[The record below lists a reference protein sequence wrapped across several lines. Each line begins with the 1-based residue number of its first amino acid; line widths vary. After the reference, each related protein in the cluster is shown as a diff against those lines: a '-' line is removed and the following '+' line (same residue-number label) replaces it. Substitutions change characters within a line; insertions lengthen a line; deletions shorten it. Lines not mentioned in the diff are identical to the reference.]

1 MQEPINQQKPKASPA
16 TVPASN
22 TPRRLEIRFPE
33 ELPVSGQRQ
42 IIKDAL
48 SSHQVVIVCGETGS
62 GKTTQLPKICLDLGR
77 GTINGGRLIGHTQPR
92 RIAATAT
99 AKRIAQELGTPIG
112 QDVGYQ
118 VRFADKTSQGAS
130 IKLMTDGILLAE
142 TQRDPQLRAY
152 DTLIIDEAHERSLNI
167 DFLLGYLRQL
177 LPKRPD
183 LKLIIT
189 SATIDAKR
197 FSDHFTLNGKSA
209 PVIEV
214 SGRLFPV
221 EQRYEPLEPDAK
233 PDGKKESKEAKEI
246 PDAVAEAI
254 ANVWREGAAGA
265 GDVLVFLP
273 GEREIRD
280 CAEVLRKDHALQQR
294 FHPEILSLFARQSV
308 PEQERVFNPGNGRRI
323 ILTTNVAETSLTVP
337 NIRYVVD
344 SGLARVKR
352 YSYRNKV
359 EQLQIEPI
367 SQAAANQR
375 AGRCG
380 RVSDGICIRL
390 YSEQDYLSRPKF
402 TDPEILRSSLAAV
415 LLRMSSLRL
424 PRIQEFPFIDK
435 PLGRAIAD
443 GVQLLDELGAI
454 VYDEAA
460 AGHDKDMSS
469 SFKLTPTGKQLA
481 DLPLDPR
488 IGRMLLAAKE
498 QNALREV
505 TIIASALATQDP
517 RDRPMDQAAAAD
529 QAHLQFADERSEFL
543 SFVKLWDWYQAAL
556 QHKHSNRQLE
566 NLCRSKFLS
575 PRRLREWRDVHGQL
589 HTMLGEKGWKENP
602 SAATYEQVHLSLL
615 TGLLGYVA
623 KKEEDEKSQERGSK
637 TGGYIGARGIR
648 PFIWPGSTIGKKA
661 GAWIL
666 AGELQETNRM
676 YARTIAKIEPQ
687 WVEKVA
693 AHRLIKSL
701 SDPFW
706 DSRQGEVMAFERGTL
721 YGLPIYH
728 GRRVRYESHNPE
740 EARELFIKQA
750 LVQEEMF
757 GRMDTPALMRET
769 EADARKKY
777 PGSFEFFWHNR
788 KLIKEIEALEHRSR
802 RPDVL
807 VDDDLLFA
815 FYDSRIPKEV
825 LSREGMK
832 AWLKKSS
839 RGEGGDEEAADHLLR
854 LAKADLMR
862 HEAAGI
868 TVDRYPKKMM
878 VGGSELT
885 LAYHFEPG
893 NPKDGVTLVVPLTLL
908 NQVDGRR
915 CEWLVPGMCEEKIQ
929 LLLKSLPQKL
939 RRHCVPL
946 PEYAKSFLERMLAE
960 KQFGVGDFLDS
971 LITDIRK
978 ERGLEI
984 KRTDFRPESLPLHS
998 TMNFRLVDEHGRQ
1011 LELERNL
1018 SRLRAEHGETARSA
1032 FQAIAQ
1038 QAVQEELAADSPAN
1052 NSHTAPKTSQS
1063 GNASPVKNVE
1073 QGGYRSWD
1081 FGELPETLE
1090 IQKGNRTLFG
1100 YPALVDRTETCDLE
1114 VFDDLLEARKHHWL
1128 GLRRLFALSNKDT
1141 IKALQ
1146 KQLPGIRE
1154 LGLLFIN
1161 VGSVDSLIE
1170 QILNLA
1176 LERAFMNDPLPV
1188 NADEFSER
1196 LQAGK
1201 PRLALIA
1208 QEIAKHALAALQAH
1222 ADLLKKLAQAKAAS
1236 ATAYADIQNQIQG
1249 LISTR
1254 FVSDA
1259 PYGQLVHFPRYLKA
1273 IAMRIDKLRA
1283 NPSRDAQCQKDWESV
1298 ARPWQ
1303 KLVQASRG
1311 SSAYAMSEDQALAD
1325 FRWQLEELRVALYA
1339 QELKTP
1345 TPMSLKRLE
1354 KVLASLR

>member
-1 MQEPINQQKPKASPA
+1 M
-16 TVPASN
+16 PASN
-22 TPRRLEIRFPE
+22 TSRKLEIRFPE

-48 SSHQVVIVCGETGS
+48 QSHQVVIVCGETGS
-62 GKTTQLPKICLDLGR
+62 GKTTQLPKICLDMGR
-77 GTINGGRLIGHTQPR
+77 GTMNGGKLIGHTQPR

-99 AKRIAQELGTPIG
+99 AKRIAQELGTPMG

-118 VRFADKTSQGAS
+118 VRFSDKTGPNAS

-167 DFLLGYLRQL
+167 DFLLGYLRRL

-189 SATIDAKR
+189 SATIDAQR
-197 FSDHFTLNGKSA
+197 FAEHFAINGKIA

-221 EQRYEPLEPDAK
+221 EQRYVPLEPDVK

-254 ANVWREGAAGA
+254 ANVWREGATGA

-280 CAEVLRKDHALQQR
+280 CAEVLRKDHVLAQR
-294 FHPEILSLFARQSV
+294 FHPEVLSLFARQSIA
-308 PEQERVFNPGNGRRI
+308 EQERVFSPGNGRRI

-337 NIRYVVD
+337 NIRYVID

-359 EQLQIEPI
+359 EQLQVEPI

-390 YSEQDYLSRPKF
+390 YSELDYLARPKF

-415 LLRMSSLRL
+415 LLRMSALHL
-424 PRIQEFPFIDK
+424 PKIAEFPFIDK

-454 VYDEAA
+454 EYDEAQDA
-460 AGHDKDMSS
+460 DGKDLNNN
-469 SFKLTPTGKQLA
+469 FRLTAIGKQLA

-488 IGRMLLAAKE
+488 IGRILLAAKD

-517 RDRPMDQAAAAD
+517 RERPLEQAAAAD

-543 SFVKLWDWYQAAL
+543 SFVKLWDWYQDAL

-566 NLCRSKFLS
+566 TLCRSKFLS
-575 PRRLREWRDVHGQL
+575 PRRLREWRDVYGQL
-589 HTMLGEKGWKENP
+589 HTMLGEKGWKENGL
-602 SAATYEQVHLSLL
+602 AATYEQIHLSLL

-687 WVEKVA
+687 WVERVA

-706 DSRQGEVMAFERGTL
+706 DNRQGEVMAFERGTL

-728 GRRVRYESHNPE
+728 GRRVRYEPHDPVM
-740 EARELFIKQA
+740 ARELFIRQA

-757 GRMDTPALMRET
+757 GRMDSPGLERET
-769 EADARKKY
+769 ETDAKKKY
-777 PGSFEFFWHNR
+777 PDCFGFFWHNR
-788 KLIKEIEALEHRSR
+788 RLIKDIEALEHRSR

-807 VDDDLLFA
+807 VDDELLFA
-815 FYDSRIPKEV
+815 FYDSRIPSSV
-825 LSREGMK
+825 SSREGMK
-832 AWLKKSS
+832 VWLKKPDPS
-839 RGEGGDEEAADHLLR
+839 GEKPDTQLR

-878 VGGSELT
+878 VGGTELGMT
-885 LAYHFEPG
+885 YHFEPG
-893 NPKDGVTLVVPLTLL
+893 SPKDGVTLVVPLTLL

-915 CEWLVPGMCEEKIQ
+915 CEWLVPGMCEEKTL

-946 PEYAKSFLERMLAE
+946 PEYAKSFLERMLEE
-960 KQFGVGDFLDS
+960 KRFGVGDYLDS
-971 LITDIRK
+971 LIADIRK
-978 ERGLEI
+978 EKGLEI
-984 KRTDFRPESLPLHS
+984 KRTDFRPEALPAHS
-998 TMNFRLVDEHGRQ
+998 SMNYRLIDEHGRQ
-1011 LELERNL
+1011 LDVERNL
-1018 SRLRAEHGETARSA
+1018 SRLRAEYGETARSA

-1038 QAVQEELAADSPAN
+1038 EAAQVEFGVEAKPATALGKI
-1052 NSHTAPKTSQS
+1052 SHGDVARK
-1063 GNASPVKNVE
+1063 VE
-1073 QGGYRSWD
+1073 QGGYKSWE

-1100 YPALVDRTETCDLE
+1100 YPALVDRIDTCDLE
-1114 VFDDLLEARKHHWL
+1114 VFDDLVEARKQHWQ
-1128 GLRRLFALSNKDT
+1128 GLRRLFSISNKET
-1141 IKALQ
+1141 LKALQ

-1161 VGSVDSLIE
+1161 VGSVDNLIE

-1176 LERAFMNDPLPV
+1176 VERAFLMDPLPTS
-1188 NADEFSER
+1188 ASLFESR
-1196 LQAGK
+1196 LQEGK

-1208 QEIAKHALAALQAH
+1208 QEISRHALNALQAY
-1222 ADLLKKLAQAKAAS
+1222 ADLQKKLPQAKAAS
-1236 ATAYADIQNQIQG
+1236 TAAHADIQTQIQG
-1249 LISTR
+1249 LVFPK
-1254 FVSDA
+1254 FVSDI
-1259 PYGQLVHFPRYLKA
+1259 PYMQLVHLPRYLKGV
-1273 IAMRIDKLRA
+1273 AMRIDKLRA

-1298 ARPWQ
+1298 QRPWQ
-1303 KLVQASRG
+1303 KLLQGSKGSAS
-1311 SSAYAMSEDQALAD
+1311 YAMVEDQALQD

-1354 KVLASLR
+1354 KVLTSLR

>member
-1 MQEPINQQKPKASPA
+1 MQEPINQQKPPESAKP
-16 TVPASN
+16 VPASN
-22 TPRRLEIRFPE
+22 TSRKLEIRFPE

-48 SSHQVVIVCGETGS
+48 QSHQVVIVCGETGS
-62 GKTTQLPKICLDLGR
+62 GKTTQLPKICLDMGR
-77 GTINGGRLIGHTQPR
+77 GSMNGGKLIGHTQPR

-99 AKRIAQELGTPIG
+99 AKRIAQELGTPMG

-118 VRFADKTSQGAS
+118 VRFSDKTGPNAS

-167 DFLLGYLRQL
+167 DFLLGYLRRL
-177 LPKRPD
+177 LPRRPD

-189 SATIDAKR
+189 SATIDAQR
-197 FSDHFTLNGKSA
+197 FAEHFTINGKIA

-221 EQRYEPLEPDAK
+221 EQRYVPLEPDVK

-254 ANVWREGAAGA
+254 ANVWREGATGA

-280 CAEVLRKDHALQQR
+280 CAEVLRKDHVLAQR
-294 FHPEILSLFARQSV
+294 FHPEVLSLFARQSIA
-308 PEQERVFNPGNGRRI
+308 EQERVFSPGNGRRI

-337 NIRYVVD
+337 NIRYVID

-359 EQLQIEPI
+359 EQLQVEPI

-390 YSEQDYLSRPKF
+390 YSELDYLARPKF

-415 LLRMSSLRL
+415 LLRMSALHL
-424 PRIQEFPFIDK
+424 PKIAEFPFIDK

-454 VYDEAA
+454 EYDEAQDA
-460 AGHDKDMSS
+460 EGKDLNNN
-469 SFKLTPTGKQLA
+469 FRLTAIGKQLA

-488 IGRMLLAAKE
+488 IGRILLAAKD

-517 RDRPMDQAAAAD
+517 RERPLEQAAAAD

-543 SFVKLWDWYQAAL
+543 SFVKLWDWYQDAL

-566 NLCRSKFLS
+566 TLCRSKFLS
-575 PRRLREWRDVHGQL
+575 PRRLREWRDVYGQL
-589 HTMLGEKGWKENP
+589 HTMLGEKGWKENGL
-602 SAATYEQVHLSLL
+602 AATYEQIHLSLL

-687 WVEKVA
+687 WVESVA

-706 DSRQGEVMAFERGTL
+706 DNRQGEVMAFERGTL

-728 GRRVRYESHNPE
+728 GRRVRYEPHDPVM
-740 EARELFIKQA
+740 ARELFIRQA
-750 LVQEEMF
+750 LVQDEMF
-757 GRMDTPALMRET
+757 GRMDSPGLERET
-769 EADARKKY
+769 ETDAKKKY
-777 PGSFEFFWHNR
+777 PDCFGFFWHNR
-788 KLIKEIEALEHRSR
+788 RLIKEIEALEHRSR

-807 VDDDLLFA
+807 VDDELLFA
-815 FYDSRIPKEV
+815 FYDSRIPKNV
-825 LSREGMK
+825 SSREGMK
-832 AWLKKSS
+832 VWLKKPDPS
-839 RGEGGDEEAADHLLR
+839 GEKPDTQLR
-854 LAKADLMR
+854 LSKADLMR

-868 TVDRYPKKMM
+868 TVDRYPKKM
-878 VGGSELT
+878 VIGGTELGMT
-885 LAYHFEPG
+885 YHFEPG
-893 NPKDGVTLVVPLTLL
+893 SPKDGVTLVVPLTLL

-915 CEWLVPGMCEEKIQ
+915 CEWLVPGMCEEKTL

-946 PEYAKSFLERMLAE
+946 PEYAKSFLERMLEE
-960 KQFGVGDFLDS
+960 KHFGVGDYLDS
-971 LITDIRK
+971 LIADIRK
-978 ERGLEI
+978 EKGLEI
-984 KRTDFRPESLPLHS
+984 KRTDFRPEALPAHS
-998 TMNFRLVDEHGRQ
+998 FMNYRLIDEHGRQ
-1011 LELERNL
+1011 LDLERNL
-1018 SRLRAEHGETARSA
+1018 SRLRAEYGETARSA

-1038 QAVQEELAADSPAN
+1038 EAAQVELGVEAKPA
-1052 NSHTAPKTSQS
+1052 TAL
-1063 GNASPVKNVE
+1063 GEASPGGAAREVE
-1073 QGGYRSWD
+1073 QGGYKSWE

-1100 YPALVDRTETCDLE
+1100 YPALVDRIDTCDLE
-1114 VFDDLLEARKHHWL
+1114 VFDDLVEARKQHWQ
-1128 GLRRLFALSNKDT
+1128 GLRRLFSISNKET
-1141 IKALQ
+1141 LKALQ

-1161 VGSVDSLIE
+1161 VGSVDNLIE

-1176 LERAFMNDPLPV
+1176 VERAFLMDPLPTS
-1188 NADEFSER
+1188 ASLFELR
-1196 LQAGK
+1196 LQEGK

-1208 QEIAKHALAALQAH
+1208 QEISRHALNALQAY
-1222 ADLLKKLAQAKAAS
+1222 ADLQKKLPQARAAS
-1236 ATAYADIQNQIQG
+1236 AAAHVDIQTQIQG
-1249 LISTR
+1249 LVFPK
-1254 FVSDA
+1254 FVSDI
-1259 PYGQLVHFPRYLKA
+1259 PYIQLVHLPRYLKGV
-1273 IAMRIDKLRA
+1273 AMRIDKLRA

-1298 ARPWQ
+1298 QRPWQ
-1303 KLVQASRG
+1303 KLLQGSKGSAS
-1311 SSAYAMSEDQALAD
+1311 YAMVEDQALQD

-1354 KVLASLR
+1354 KVLTSLR

>member
-1 MQEPINQQKPKASPA
+1 MQEPINQQKPKAISKP
-16 TVPASN
+16 VPASN
-22 TPRRLEIRFPE
+22 TPRKLEIRFPE
-33 ELPVSGQRQ
+33 ELPVSSQRQ
-42 IIKDAL
+42 IISEAL
-48 SSHQVVIVCGETGS
+48 QSHQVVIVCGETGS
-62 GKTTQLPKICLDLGR
+62 GKTTQLPKICLELGR
-77 GTINGGRLIGHTQPR
+77 GTINGGKLIGHTQPR

-99 AKRIAQELGTPIG
+99 AKRIAQELGSPIG

-118 VRFADKTSQGAS
+118 VRFADKTSPGAS

-197 FSDHFTLNGKSA
+197 FSEHFSINGKVA

-221 EQRYEPLEPDAK
+221 EQRYAPLEPDAK
-233 PDGKKESKEAKEI
+233 PDGKKESKLAKEI
-246 PDAVAEAI
+246 PDAVAEEI
-254 ANVWREGAAGA
+254 ANVWREGASGS

-280 CAEVLRKDHALQQR
+280 CAEVLRKDHVLQQR
-294 FHPEILSLFARQSV
+294 FHPEILTLFARQSV
-308 PEQERVFNPGNGRRI
+308 AEQERVFSAGNGRRI

-337 NIRYVVD
+337 NIRYVID

-380 RVSDGICIRL
+380 RISDGICIRL
-390 YSEQDYLSRPKF
+390 YSEQDYQGRAKF

-424 PRIQEFPFIDK
+424 PRIQNFPFIDK

-454 VYDEAA
+454 ELDDQSNAEAN
-460 AGHDKDMSS
+460 DINQ
-469 SFKLTPTGKQLA
+469 SFKLTTIGKQLA

-498 QNALREV
+498 QNALKEV
-505 TIIASALATQDP
+505 AIIASALATQDP
-517 RDRPMDQAAAAD
+517 RERPMDQAGAAD

-543 SFVKLWDWYQAAL
+543 SFVKLWNWYQDAL

-589 HTMLGEKGWKENP
+589 HTMLGEKGWKENALP
-602 SAATYEQVHLSLL
+602 ATYEQVHLSLL

-637 TGGYIGARGIR
+637 TGGYVGARGIR

-666 AGELQETNRM
+666 AGELQETSRM

-687 WVEKVA
+687 WVERVA

-706 DSRQGEVMAFERGTL
+706 DNRQGEVMAFERGTL

-728 GRRVRYESHNPE
+728 GRRVRYEPHNLE
-740 EARELFIKQA
+740 EARELFIRQA

-757 GRMDTPALMRET
+757 GRMDTPALQREA
-769 EADARKKY
+769 EADAKKKY
-777 PGSFEFFWHNR
+777 PNLFGFFWHNR
-788 KLIKEIEALEHRSR
+788 RLIKEIEALEHRSR

-815 FYDSRIPKEV
+815 FYESRIPKSV
-825 LSREGMK
+825 CSREK
-832 AWLKKSS
+832 LLAWLKKDI
-839 RGEGGDEEAADHLLR
+839 ELDPQLR

-868 TVDRYPKKMM
+868 TVDRYPKKML
-878 VGGSELT
+878 VGGAELSLT
-885 LAYHFEPG
+885 YHFEPG
-893 NPKDGVTLVVPLTLL
+893 SPKDGVTLVVPLTQL

-915 CEWLVPGMCEEKIQ
+915 CEWLVPGMCEEKAL
-929 LLLKSLPQKL
+929 LLLKTLPQKL

-946 PEYAKSFLERMLAE
+946 PEYAKSFLERQLDQ
-960 KQFGVGDFLDS
+960 KQFGAGDFLDS
-971 LITDIRK
+971 LMADVRQ

-984 KRTDFRPESLPLHS
+984 KRTDFRPEALPLHCS
-998 TMNFRLVDEHGRQ
+998 MNFRLIDEHGRQ
-1011 LELERNL
+1011 LEVERNL
-1018 SRLRAEHGETARSA
+1018 ARLRSEYGESARSA

-1038 QAVQEELAADSPAN
+1038 ETAQTELGIETIQAKAQVSTTNLLKD
-1052 NSHTAPKTSQS
+1052 
-1063 GNASPVKNVE
+1063 ASRKVE
-1073 QGGYRSWD
+1073 QGGYRSWE

-1090 IQKGNRTLFG
+1090 IQKGNQTLFG
-1100 YPALVDRTETCDLE
+1100 YPALVDRNDYVDLE
-1114 VFDDLLEARKHHWL
+1114 VFDDLQEARKHHWQ
-1128 GLRRLFALSNKDT
+1128 GLRRLFILSNKDT
-1141 IKALQ
+1141 YKALQ
-1146 KQLPGIRE
+1146 KQLPGLRE

-1161 VGSVDSLIE
+1161 VGSVEGLVE

-1176 LERAFMNDPLPV
+1176 IERAFMSEDLPV
-1188 NADEFSER
+1188 SAEQFNQR
-1196 LQAGK
+1196 LLAGK
-1201 PRLALIA
+1201 PRLSLIA
-1208 QEIAKHALAALQAH
+1208 QEISKHALSALQAN
-1222 ADLLKKLAQAKAAS
+1222 AELQKKLAQAKAAS
-1236 ATAYADIQNQIQG
+1236 PSAYTDIQAQLQA
-1249 LISTR
+1249 LI
-1254 FVSDA
+1254 FPKLVSEI
-1259 PYGQLVHFPRYLKA
+1259 PYAQLVHLPRYLKA
-1273 IAMRIDKLRA
+1273 IALRIDKLRS

-1303 KLVQASRG
+1303 KLLQGNRG
-1311 SSAYAMSEDQALAD
+1311 SASYALSEDQGLRD

>member
-1 MQEPINQQKPKASPA
+1 MSQA
-16 TVPASN
+16 VPSSN
-22 TPRRLEIRFPE
+22 TGRRPNIDFPE
-33 ELPVSGQRQ
+33 QLPVSGQRQ
-42 IIKDAL
+42 TIKEAL
-48 SSHQVVIVCGETGS
+48 QSHQVVIVCGETGS

-77 GTINGGRLIGHTQPR
+77 GVMNGGRLIGHTQPR

-118 VRFADKTSQGAS
+118 VRFADKTSPSAS

-142 TQRDPQLRAY
+142 TQRDPQLKAY
-152 DTLIIDEAHERSLNI
+152 DTIIIDEAHERSLNI

-189 SATIDAKR
+189 SATIDAAR
-197 FSDHFTLNGKSA
+197 FAEHFTINGKVA

-221 EQRYEPLEPDAK
+221 EQRYAPLEGDAK
-233 PDGKKESKEAKEI
+233 PGAKPNSKNESKAARELPE
-246 PDAVAEAI
+246 AVAEEI
-254 ANVWREGAAGA
+254 AKVWQEGAAGA

-280 CAEVLRKDHALQQR
+280 CAEALRKDHVLQQR
-294 FHPEILSLFARQSV
+294 FHPEVLSLFARQSV
-308 PEQERVFNPGNGRRI
+308 GEQERVFAPGNGRRI

-337 NIRYVVD
+337 NIRYVID

-380 RVSDGICIRL
+380 RVADGICVRL
-390 YSEQDYLSRPKF
+390 YSEQDFQSRPKF

-415 LLRMSSLRL
+415 LLRMSALRL
-424 PRIQEFPFIDK
+424 SKIQHFPFIDK

-454 VYDEAA
+454 EFEENPSTV
-460 AGHDKDMSS
+460 DKDPQHH
-469 SFKLTPTGKQLA
+469 FKLTQIGKQLA

-498 QNALREV
+498 QNALKEV

-517 RDRPMDQAAAAD
+517 RERPMDQGAAAD

-543 SFVKLWDWYQAAL
+543 SFVKLWNWYQDAL

-589 HTMLGEKGWKENP
+589 HTMLGEKGWKENATP
-602 SAATYEQVHLSLL
+602 ATYEQIHLALL

-623 KKEEDEKSQERGSK
+623 KKEEDDKSQDRNSK
-637 TGGYIGARGIR
+637 IGGYLGARGIR

-706 DSRQGEVMAFERGTL
+706 DARQGEVMAFERGTL

-728 GRRVRYESHNPE
+728 GRRVRYEPHNPA
-740 EARELFIKQA
+740 EARELFIRQA
-750 LVQEEMF
+750 LVQEELF
-757 GRMDTPALMRET
+757 GRMDTPALQRET
-769 EADARKKY
+769 EADAKRKY
-777 PGSFEFFWHNR
+777 PGLAKFFWNNR
-788 KLIKEIEALEHRSR
+788 RLIKEIEALEHRSR

-807 VDDDLLFA
+807 VDDELLFA
-815 FYDSRIPKEV
+815 FYHSRIPDNVCNREDL
-825 LSREGMK
+825 LSL
-832 AWLKKSS
+832 LKKNPDLDSQLGLQKS
-839 RGEGGDEEAADHLLR
+839 
-854 LAKADLMR
+854 DLMR

-868 TVDRYPKKMM
+868 TVDRYPKTIK
-878 VGGSELT
+878 VGGAELNLT
-885 LAYHFEPG
+885 YHFEPG
-893 NPKDGVTLVVPLTLL
+893 SPKDGVTLVVPLAQL

-915 CEWLVPGMCEEKIQ
+915 CEWLVPGMCEEKIL
-929 LLLKSLPQKL
+929 LLLKTLPQKL

-946 PEYAKSFLERMLAE
+946 PDYAKSYLERKINAN
-960 KQFGVGDFLDS
+960 QFGVGDFLDS
-971 LITDIRK
+971 LIEDIRK

-984 KRTDFRPESLPLHS
+984 KRTDFRFEALPPHS
-998 TMNFRLVDEHGRQ
+998 SMNFRLIDEHGRQ

-1018 SRLRAEHGETARSA
+1018 SRLRAEYGQTARDA
-1032 FQAIAQ
+1032 FQAVAQ
-1038 QAVQEELAADSPAN
+1038 EVAQTELGVEVGRTAKGNQTEVADAAR
-1052 NSHTAPKTSQS
+1052 K
-1063 GNASPVKNVE
+1063 VE
-1073 QGGYRSWD
+1073 QGGYRTWE

-1090 IQKGNRTLFG
+1090 IQKGNKTLFG
-1100 YPALVDRTETCDLE
+1100 YPALIDRGDYCDLE
-1114 VFDDLLEARKHHWL
+1114 VFDDLLEARQQHL
-1128 GLRRLFALSNKDT
+1128 MGLRRLFALSNKDT
-1141 IKALQ
+1141 LKALQ

-1161 VGSVDSLIE
+1161 IGSVEGLIE
-1170 QILNLA
+1170 QILNMA
-1176 LERAFMNDPLPV
+1176 IERAFMAEPLPN
-1188 NADEFSER
+1188 NAAQFAER
-1196 LQAGK
+1196 LQTGK

-1208 QEIAKHALAALQAH
+1208 QEVARHALTALQMY
-1222 ADLLKKLAQAKAAS
+1222 ADLQKKMAQAKAAS
-1236 ATAYADIQNQIQG
+1236 PSAYADIQTQVQG
-1249 LISTR
+1249 LIFPK
-1254 FVSDA
+1254 FVA
-1259 PYGQLVHFPRYLKA
+1259 QIPYEQLVHIPRYLKA
-1273 IAMRIDKLRA
+1273 IALRIDKMRS
-1283 NPSRDAQCQKDWESV
+1283 NPARDMQCQKDWESV

-1303 KLVQASRG
+1303 KLFQGSR
-1311 SSAYAMSEDQALAD
+1311 SAEYAANQDQALVD

-1354 KVLASLR
+1354 KVLATLR

>member
-1 MQEPINQQKPKASPA
+1 MPKPVS
-16 TVPASN
+16 ASN
-22 TPRRLEIRFPE
+22 TSRRLEIRFPE

-48 SSHQVVIVCGETGS
+48 QNHQVVSVCGETGS

-77 GTINGGRLIGHTQPR
+77 GTINGGKLIGHTQPR

-99 AKRIAQELGTPIG
+99 AKRIAQELGSPIG

-118 VRFADKTSQGAS
+118 VRFADKTSNTAS

-142 TQRDPQLRAY
+142 TQRDPQLKAY

-177 LPKRPD
+177 LPKRSD

-189 SATIDAKR
+189 SATIDAQR
-197 FSDHFTLNGKSA
+197 FSEHFAINGKAA

-221 EQRYEPLEPDAK
+221 EQRYCPLEPDPK
-233 PDGKKESKEAKEI
+233 PDGKKESKAAKEI
-246 PDAVAEAI
+246 PETVAEEI
-254 ANVWREGAAGA
+254 ANVWREGASGA

-280 CAEVLRKDHALQQR
+280 CAEALRKDHVLQQR

-308 PEQERVFNPGNGRRI
+308 AEQERVFSPGNGRRI

-337 NIRYVVD
+337 NIRYVID

-390 YSEQDYLSRPKF
+390 YSELDYQSRPKF

-424 PRIQEFPFIDK
+424 PKIQHFPFIDK

-454 VYDEAA
+454 EFDESDSA
-460 AGHDKDMSS
+460 DSKDINN
-469 SFKLTPTGKQLA
+469 SFKLTPIGKQLA

-517 RDRPMDQAAAAD
+517 RERPMDQGAAAD
-529 QAHLQFADERSEFL
+529 QAHLLFADERSEFL
-543 SFVKLWDWYQAAL
+543 SFVKLWDWYQDAL
-556 QHKHSNRQLE
+556 RHKQSNRQLE

-589 HTMLGEKGWKENP
+589 HTMLAEKGWKENGL
-602 SAATYEQVHLSLL
+602 AATYEQVHLSLL

-623 KKEEDEKSQERGSK
+623 KKEEDEKSQDRNNK
-637 TGGYIGARGIR
+637 TGGYVGARGIR

-666 AGELQETNRM
+666 AGELQETSRM

-706 DSRQGEVMAFERGTL
+706 DHRQGEVMAFERGTL

-728 GRRVRYESHNPE
+728 GRRVRYEPHNPE
-740 EARELFIKQA
+740 EARELFIGQA

-757 GRMDTPALMRET
+757 GRIDTPTLYRET
-769 EADARKKY
+769 EADAKKQY
-777 PGSFEFFWHNR
+777 PGLFGFFWHNCR
-788 KLIKEIEALEHRSR
+788 LIKEIEALEHRSR

-815 FYDSRIPKEV
+815 FYELRIPKEV
-825 LSREGMK
+825 CNREGLK
-832 AWLKKSS
+832 AWFKKEPNLDSQ
-839 RGEGGDEEAADHLLR
+839 LR
-854 LAKADLMR
+854 LEKADLMR

-868 TVDRYPKKMM
+868 TVDRYPKKML
-878 VGGSELT
+878 VGGAELNLT
-885 LAYHFEPG
+885 YHFEPG
-893 NPKDGVTLVVPLTLL
+893 SPKDGVTLVVPLTQL

-915 CEWLVPGMCEEKIQ
+915 CEWLVPGMCEEKVL

-946 PEYAKSFLERMLAE
+946 PDYAKSFLERQLDE
-960 KQFGVGDFLDS
+960 KQFGMGDFLDS
-971 LITDIRK
+971 LISDIRK

-998 TMNFRLVDEHGRQ
+998 SMNFRLIDEHGRQ
-1011 LELERNL
+1011 LEVERNL
-1018 SRLRAEHGETARSA
+1018 ARLRAEYGETARSA

-1038 QAVQEELAADSPAN
+1038 ETAQVEFGLEPSKTASTQ
-1052 NSHTAPKTSQS
+1052 SHEKARS
-1063 GNASPVKNVE
+1063 VE
-1073 QGGYRSWD
+1073 QGGYRSWE

-1090 IQKGNRTLFG
+1090 IQKGNKTLFG
-1100 YPALVDRTETCDLE
+1100 YPALVDRGDYCDLE
-1114 VFDDLLEARKHHWL
+1114 VFDDLLEARKQHQL
-1128 GLRRLFALSNKDT
+1128 GLRRLFSLGNKDT
-1141 IKALQ
+1141 LKALQ

-1161 VGSVDSLIE
+1161 IGSVDGLIE

-1176 LERAFMNDPLPV
+1176 LERAFMSEPLPV
-1188 NADEFSER
+1188 NAEQFTER

-1208 QEIAKHALAALQAH
+1208 QEISRHALNALQAH
-1222 ADLLKKLAQAKAAS
+1222 ADLQKKMASAKAS
-1236 ATAYADIQNQIQG
+1236 SPTAYADMQTQIQA
-1249 LISTR
+1249 LIFPQ
-1254 FVSDA
+1254 FVA
-1259 PYGQLVHFPRYLKA
+1259 QIPYGQLVHLPRYLKA
-1273 IAMRIDKLRA
+1273 IAMRIDKLRS

-1303 KLVQASRG
+1303 KLLQGSKGSAS
-1311 SSAYAMSEDQALAD
+1311 YAMTEDQALQD
-1325 FRWQLEELRVALYA
+1325 YRWQLEELRVALYA

-1354 KVLASLR
+1354 KVLLSLR

>member
-1 MQEPINQQKPKASPA
+1 MPKP
-16 TVPASN
+16 VPASN
-22 TPRRLEIRFPE
+22 TSRRLEIRFPE

-48 SSHQVVIVCGETGS
+48 QSHQVVIVCGETGS

-77 GTINGGRLIGHTQPR
+77 GTINGGKLIGHTQPR

-99 AKRIAQELGTPIG
+99 AKRIAQELGSPIG

-118 VRFADKTSQGAS
+118 VRFADKTSHTAS

-142 TQRDPQLRAY
+142 TQRDPQLKAY

-189 SATIDAKR
+189 SATIDAQR
-197 FSDHFTLNGKSA
+197 FAEHFAINGKVA

-221 EQRYEPLEPDAK
+221 EQRYSPLEPDAK
-233 PDGKKESKEAKEI
+233 PDGKKESKAAKEI
-246 PDAVAEAI
+246 PDAVTEEI
-254 ANVWREGAAGA
+254 ANLWREGAAGA

-280 CAEVLRKDHALQQR
+280 CAEALRKDHVLQQR

-308 PEQERVFNPGNGRRI
+308 AEQERVFNPGNGRRI

-337 NIRYVVD
+337 NIRYVID

-380 RVSDGICIRL
+380 RVSDGTCIRL
-390 YSEQDYLSRPKF
+390 YSELDYQGRPKF

-424 PRIQEFPFIDK
+424 PKIQHFPFIDK
-435 PLGRAIAD
+435 PLGRAIVD

-454 VYDEAA
+454 EFDDSD
-460 AGHDKDMSS
+460 AGDGKDINN
-469 SFKLTPTGKQLA
+469 SFKLTAIGKQLA
-481 DLPLDPR
+481 ELPLDPR
-488 IGRMLLAAKE
+488 IGRILLSAKE
-498 QNALREV
+498 QNALKEV

-543 SFVKLWDWYQAAL
+543 SFVKLWNWYQDAL

-566 NLCRSKFLS
+566 NLCKSKFLS

-589 HTMLGEKGWKENP
+589 HTMLGEKGWKEN
-602 SAATYEQVHLSLL
+602 SLAATYEQVHLSLL

-623 KKEEDEKSQERGSK
+623 KKEEDEKSQDRNSK
-637 TGGYIGARGIR
+637 TGGYVGARGIR

-687 WVEKVA
+687 WVEQVA

-706 DSRQGEVMAFERGTL
+706 DNRQGEVLAFERGTL

-728 GRRVRYESHNPE
+728 GRRVRYEPHNPD
-740 EARELFIKQA
+740 EARELFIRQA
-750 LVQEEMF
+750 LVQEELF
-757 GRMDTPALMRET
+757 GRMDTPALQRET
-769 EADARKKY
+769 EADAKKKY
-777 PGSFEFFWHNR
+777 PGLFNFFWHNR
-788 KLIKEIEALEHRSR
+788 RLIKEIEALEHRSR

-815 FYDSRIPKEV
+815 FYESRIPKEIR
-825 LSREGMK
+825 SRDELK
-832 AWLKKSS
+832 SWLKK
-839 RGEGGDEEAADHLLR
+839 EVELDNQLR
-854 LAKADLMR
+854 LEKADLMR

-878 VGGSELT
+878 VGGAELSLT
-885 LAYHFEPG
+885 YHFEPG
-893 NPKDGVTLVVPLTLL
+893 SPKDGVTLVVPLTQL

-915 CEWLVPGMCEEKIQ
+915 SEWLVPGMCEEKVL

-946 PEYAKSFLERMLAE
+946 PDYAKSFLERMLEE

-971 LITDIRK
+971 LIGDIRK

-998 TMNFRLVDEHGRQ
+998 SMNFRLIDEHGRQ
-1011 LELERNL
+1011 LEVERNL
-1018 SRLRAEHGETARSA
+1018 ARLRSEYGETARSA

-1038 QAVQEELAADSPAN
+1038 ETAQVELGVELAPRLDGSKPAIDK
-1052 NSHTAPKTSQS
+1052 ARQ
-1063 GNASPVKNVE
+1063 VE
-1073 QGGYRSWD
+1073 QGGYRTWE

-1100 YPALVDRTETCDLE
+1100 YPALVDHGDYCDLE
-1114 VFDDLLEARKHHWL
+1114 VFDDLLEARKQHQF
-1128 GLRRLFALSNKDT
+1128 GLRRLFALNNKDT
-1141 IKALQ
+1141 LKALQ

-1161 VGSVDSLIE
+1161 VGSVEGLIE

-1176 LERAFMNDPLPV
+1176 LERAFMIDPLPI
-1188 NADEFSER
+1188 NPEQFAER

-1201 PRLALIA
+1201 ARLALIA
-1208 QEIAKHALAALQAH
+1208 QEISRHALNALQAH
-1222 ADLLKKLAQAKAAS
+1222 ADLQKKIAQAKAAS
-1236 ATAYADIQNQIQG
+1236 PSAYADIQNQMQA
-1249 LISTR
+1249 LIFPK
-1254 FVSDA
+1254 FVA
-1259 PYGQLVHFPRYLKA
+1259 EIPYGQLVHVPRYLKA
-1273 IAMRIDKLRA
+1273 IAMRIDKLRT

-1303 KLVQASRG
+1303 KLLQGNRG
-1311 SSAYAMSEDQALAD
+1311 SASYAMTEDQALQD

-1345 TPMSLKRLE
+1345 SPMSLKRLE

>member
-1 MQEPINQQKPKASPA
+1 VQEPINQQKPKAIPKP
-16 TVPASN
+16 VPASN
-22 TPRRLEIRFPE
+22 TLRKLEIRFPE
-33 ELPVSGQRQ
+33 ELPVSSQRQ
-42 IIKDAL
+42 VIQKAL
-48 SSHQVVIVCGETGS
+48 QSHQVVIVCGETGS
-62 GKTTQLPKICLDLGR
+62 GKTTQLPKICLELGR
-77 GTINGGRLIGHTQPR
+77 GTINGGKLIGHTQPR

-99 AKRIAQELGTPIG
+99 AKRIAQELGSPLG

-118 VRFADKTSQGAS
+118 VRFADKTSAGAS

-197 FSDHFTLNGKSA
+197 FAEHFAIDGKLA
-209 PVIEV
+209 PVVEV

-221 EQRYEPLEPDAK
+221 EQRYAPLEPDAK
-233 PDGKKESKEAKEI
+233 PDGKKESKVVKEI
-246 PDAVAEAI
+246 PDAVTEEI
-254 ANVWREGAAGA
+254 ANVWREGASGA

-280 CAEVLRKDHALQQR
+280 CAEVLRKDHVLQQR
-294 FHPEILSLFARQSV
+294 FHPEILTLFARQSV
-308 PEQERVFNPGNGRRI
+308 AEQERVFSTGNGRRI

-337 NIRYVVD
+337 NIRYVID

-390 YSEQDYLSRPKF
+390 YSEQDYQSRPKF

-415 LLRMSSLRL
+415 LLRMSALRL
-424 PRIQEFPFIDK
+424 PRIQHFPFIDK
-435 PLGRAIAD
+435 PFGRAIAD

-454 VYDEAA
+454 EFDESL
-460 AGHDKDMSS
+460 DSDNKDINQ
-469 SFKLTPTGKQLA
+469 SFKLTTIGQQLA

-498 QNALREV
+498 QNAIKEV
-505 TIIASALATQDP
+505 AIIASALSTQDP
-517 RDRPMDQAAAAD
+517 RERPLDQAGAAD

-543 SFVKLWDWYQAAL
+543 SFVKLWNWYQDAL

-589 HTMLGEKGWKENP
+589 HTMLGEKGWKDNDLP
-602 SAATYEQVHLSLL
+602 ATYEQVHISLL

-637 TGGYIGARGIR
+637 TGAYVGARGIR

-666 AGELQETNRM
+666 AGELQETTRM

-687 WVEKVA
+687 WVERVA
-693 AHRLIKSL
+693 VHRLIKSL

-706 DSRQGEVMAFERGTL
+706 DNRQGEVMAFERGTL

-728 GRRVRYESHNPE
+728 GRKVRYEPHNPV
-740 EARELFIKQA
+740 EARELFIRQA
-750 LVQEEMF
+750 LVEEAMF
-757 GRMDTPALMRET
+757 GRMDSPALQRET
-769 EADARKKY
+769 ETDAKKKY
-777 PGSFEFFWHNR
+777 PNLFKFFWHNR
-788 KLIKEIEALEHRSR
+788 RLIREIEALEHRSR

-815 FYDSRIPKEV
+815 FYDSRIPQSV
-825 LSREGMK
+825 CSREQLLI
-832 AWLKKSS
+832 WLKKVP
-839 RGEGGDEEAADHLLR
+839 EEDSQLC

-868 TVDRYPKKMM
+868 TVDRYPKKML
-878 VGGSELT
+878 VGGAELGLT
-885 LAYHFEPG
+885 YHFEPG
-893 NPKDGVTLVVPLTLL
+893 SPKDGVTLVVPLTQL

-915 CEWLVPGMCEEKIQ
+915 CEWLVPGMCEEKVL
-929 LLLKSLPQKL
+929 LLLKTLPQKL

-946 PEYAKSFLERMLAE
+946 PEYAKSFLERKLE
-960 KQFGVGDFLDS
+960 QKQFGAGDFLED
-971 LITDIRK
+971 LMADVRQ

-984 KRTDFRPESLPLHS
+984 KRTDFRPEALPLHCS
-998 TMNFRLVDEHGRQ
+998 MNFRLIDEHGRQ
-1011 LELERNL
+1011 LEVERNL
-1018 SRLRAEHGETARSA
+1018 ARLRSEFGESARSA

-1038 QAVQEELAADSPAN
+1038 ETAQTELGIEITQAKREATRKVE
-1052 NSHTAPKTSQS
+1052 QS
-1063 GNASPVKNVE
+1063 GYQTWE
-1073 QGGYRSWD
+1073 

-1090 IQKGNRTLFG
+1090 IQKGNQTLFG
-1100 YPALVDRTETCDLE
+1100 YPALVDRNDFVDLE
-1114 VFDDLLEARKHHWL
+1114 VFDDLQEARKQHWQ
-1128 GLRRLFALSNKDT
+1128 GLRRLFILANKET
-1141 IKALQ
+1141 LKSLQ
-1146 KQLPGIRE
+1146 KQLPGLRD

-1161 VGSVDSLIE
+1161 IGSVESLVE

-1176 LERAFMNDPLPV
+1176 VERALMSDDLPV
-1188 NADEFSER
+1188 TAEQFKQR

-1208 QEIAKHALAALQAH
+1208 QEISKHALAALQAN
-1222 ADLLKKLAQAKAAS
+1222 ADLQKKLAQAKAAS
-1236 ATAYADIQNQIQG
+1236 PSAYTDIQAQLQA
-1249 LISTR
+1249 LI
-1254 FVSDA
+1254 FPKLVSEI
-1259 PYGQLVHFPRYLKA
+1259 PYTQLVHLPRYLKA
-1273 IAMRIDKLRA
+1273 IALRIDKLRS

-1303 KLVQASRG
+1303 KLLQGNKGAAS
-1311 SSAYAMSEDQALAD
+1311 YTLFEDQGLQD

>member
-1 MQEPINQQKPKASPA
+1 MQEPINQQKPKAISKP
-16 TVPASN
+16 VPASN
-22 TPRRLEIRFPE
+22 TPRKLEIRFPE
-33 ELPVSGQRQ
+33 ELPVSSQRQ
-42 IIKDAL
+42 IISEAL
-48 SSHQVVIVCGETGS
+48 QSHQVVIVCGETGS
-62 GKTTQLPKICLDLGR
+62 GKTTQLPKICLELGR
-77 GTINGGRLIGHTQPR
+77 GTINGGKLIGHTQPR

-99 AKRIAQELGTPIG
+99 AKRIAQELGSPIG

-118 VRFADKTSQGAS
+118 VRFADKTSPGAS

-197 FSDHFTLNGKSA
+197 FSEHFSINGKVA

-221 EQRYEPLEPDAK
+221 EQRYAPLEPDAK
-233 PDGKKESKEAKEI
+233 PDGKKESKLAKEI
-246 PDAVAEAI
+246 PDAVAEEI
-254 ANVWREGAAGA
+254 ANVWREGASGS

-280 CAEVLRKDHALQQR
+280 CAEVLRKDHVLQQR
-294 FHPEILSLFARQSV
+294 FHPEILTLFARQSV
-308 PEQERVFNPGNGRRI
+308 AEQERVFSAGNGRRI

-337 NIRYVVD
+337 NIRYVID

-390 YSEQDYLSRPKF
+390 YSEQDYQGRAKF

-415 LLRMSSLRL
+415 LLRMSALRL
-424 PRIQEFPFIDK
+424 PRIQNFPFIDK

-454 VYDEAA
+454 ELDDQSNVDAN
-460 AGHDKDMSS
+460 DINQ
-469 SFKLTPTGKQLA
+469 SFKLTTIGKQLA

-498 QNALREV
+498 QNALKEV
-505 TIIASALATQDP
+505 AIIASALATQDP
-517 RDRPMDQAAAAD
+517 RERPMDQAGAAD

-543 SFVKLWDWYQAAL
+543 SFVKLWNWYQDAL

-589 HTMLGEKGWKENP
+589 HTMLGEKGWKENALP
-602 SAATYEQVHLSLL
+602 ATYEQVHLSLL

-637 TGGYIGARGIR
+637 TGGYVGARGIR

-666 AGELQETNRM
+666 AGELQETSRM

-687 WVEKVA
+687 WVERVA

-706 DSRQGEVMAFERGTL
+706 DNRQGEVMAFERGTL

-728 GRRVRYESHNPE
+728 GRRVRYEPHNLE
-740 EARELFIKQA
+740 EARELFIRQA
-750 LVQEEMF
+750 LVQEELF
-757 GRMDTPALMRET
+757 GRMDTPALQREA
-769 EADARKKY
+769 EADAKKKY
-777 PGSFEFFWHNR
+777 PNLFGFFWHNR
-788 KLIKEIEALEHRSR
+788 RLIKEIEALEHRSR

-815 FYDSRIPKEV
+815 FYESRIPKSAC
-825 LSREGMK
+825 SREK
-832 AWLKKSS
+832 LLAWLKKDI
-839 RGEGGDEEAADHLLR
+839 ELDPQLR

-868 TVDRYPKKMM
+868 TVDRYPKKML
-878 VGGSELT
+878 VGGAELSLT
-885 LAYHFEPG
+885 YHFEPG
-893 NPKDGVTLVVPLTLL
+893 SPKDGVTLVVPLTQL

-915 CEWLVPGMCEEKIQ
+915 CEWLVPGMCEEKAL
-929 LLLKSLPQKL
+929 LLLKTLPQKL

-946 PEYAKSFLERMLAE
+946 PEYAKLFLERKLDQ
-960 KQFGVGDFLDS
+960 KQFGAGDFLDS
-971 LITDIRK
+971 LMADVRQ

-984 KRTDFRPESLPLHS
+984 KRTDFRPEALPLHCS
-998 TMNFRLVDEHGRQ
+998 MNFRLIDEHGRQ
-1011 LELERNL
+1011 LEVERNL
-1018 SRLRAEHGETARSA
+1018 ARLRSEYGESARSA

-1038 QAVQEELAADSPAN
+1038 ETAQTELGIETIQAKAQVSTTNLLKD
-1052 NSHTAPKTSQS
+1052 
-1063 GNASPVKNVE
+1063 ASRKVE
-1073 QGGYRSWD
+1073 QGGYRSWE

-1090 IQKGNRTLFG
+1090 IQKGNQTLFG
-1100 YPALVDRTETCDLE
+1100 YPALVDRNDYVDLE
-1114 VFDDLLEARKHHWL
+1114 VFDDLQEARKHHWQ
-1128 GLRRLFALSNKDT
+1128 GLRRLFILSNKDT
-1141 IKALQ
+1141 YKALQ
-1146 KQLPGIRE
+1146 KQLPGLRE

-1161 VGSVDSLIE
+1161 VGSVEGLVE

-1176 LERAFMNDPLPV
+1176 IERAFMSEDLPV
-1188 NADEFSER
+1188 SAEQFNQR
-1196 LQAGK
+1196 LLAGK
-1201 PRLALIA
+1201 PRLSLIA
-1208 QEIAKHALAALQAH
+1208 QEISKHALSALQAN
-1222 ADLLKKLAQAKAAS
+1222 AELQKKLAQAKAAS
-1236 ATAYADIQNQIQG
+1236 PSAYTDIQAQLQA
-1249 LISTR
+1249 LI
-1254 FVSDA
+1254 FPKLVSEI
-1259 PYGQLVHFPRYLKA
+1259 PYAQLVHLPRYLKA
-1273 IAMRIDKLRA
+1273 IALRIDKLRS

-1303 KLVQASRG
+1303 KLLQGNRG
-1311 SSAYAMSEDQALAD
+1311 SASYALSEDQGLRD

>member
-1 MQEPINQQKPKASPA
+1 MQEPINQQKPKPIPRP
-16 TVPASN
+16 VPASN
-22 TPRRLEIRFPE
+22 TGRRLEIRFPE

-42 IIKDAL
+42 FIKDAL
-48 SSHQVVIVCGETGS
+48 QSHQVVIVCGETGS

-77 GTINGGRLIGHTQPR
+77 GTINGGKLIGHTQPR

-99 AKRIAQELGTPIG
+99 AKRIAQELGSPLG

-118 VRFADKTSQGAS
+118 VRFVDKTSNTAS

-142 TQRDPQLRAY
+142 TQRDPQLKAY

-189 SATIDAKR
+189 SATIDAQR
-197 FSDHFTLNGKSA
+197 FAEHFAINGKLA

-221 EQRYEPLEPDAK
+221 EQRYSPLEPDTK
-233 PDGKKESKEAKEI
+233 PDGKKETKTAKEI
-246 PDAVAEAI
+246 PDAVVEEI
-254 ANVWREGAAGA
+254 TKVWREGALGA

-280 CAEVLRKDHALQQR
+280 CAEALRKDHILQQR

-308 PEQERVFNPGNGRRI
+308 AEQERVFSPGNGRRI

-337 NIRYVVD
+337 NIRYVID

-380 RVSDGICIRL
+380 RVSDGICVRL
-390 YSEQDYLSRPKF
+390 YSEQDYQGRPKF

-415 LLRMSSLRL
+415 LLRMSALRL
-424 PRIQEFPFIDK
+424 SKIQHFPFIDK

-454 VYDEAA
+454 EFDDAQD
-460 AGHDKDMSS
+460 GDSKDINH
-469 SFKLTPTGKQLA
+469 SFKLTQIGKQLA

-488 IGRMLLAAKE
+488 IGRMLLAAKD
-498 QNALREV
+498 QNALKEV
-505 TIIASALATQDP
+505 AIIASALATQDP
-517 RDRPMDQAAAAD
+517 RERPMDQGAAAD

-543 SFVKLWDWYQAAL
+543 SFVKLWDWYQDAL

-589 HTMLGEKGWKENP
+589 HTMLGEKGWKENGL
-602 SAATYEQVHLSLL
+602 AASYEQVHLSLL

-623 KKEEDEKSQERGSK
+623 KKEEDEKSQDRNSK

-666 AGELQETNRM
+666 AGELQETSRM

-693 AHRLIKSL
+693 AHRLVKSL

-706 DSRQGEVMAFERGTL
+706 DNRQGEVLAFERGTL

-728 GRRVRYESHNPE
+728 GRRVRYEPHDPE
-740 EARELFIKQA
+740 EARELFILQA

-757 GRMDTPALMRET
+757 GRMDSPALQRET
-769 EADARKKY
+769 EADAKKKY
-777 PGSFEFFWHNR
+777 PGTFGFFWHNR
-788 KLIKEIEALEHRSR
+788 RLIKEIEALEHRSR

-815 FYDSRIPKEV
+815 FYESRIPKGICN
-825 LSREGMK
+825 REDLK
-832 AWLKKSS
+832 VQLKKTP
-839 RGEGGDEEAADHLLR
+839 DLDAQLR
-854 LAKADLMR
+854 LEKADLMR

-868 TVDRYPKKMM
+868 TVDRYPKVMK
-878 VGGSELT
+878 VGGTELNLT
-885 LAYHFEPG
+885 YHFEPG
-893 NPKDGVTLVVPLTLL
+893 SPKDGVTLVVPLAQL

-915 CEWLVPGMCEEKIQ
+915 CEWLVPGMCEEKVL
-929 LLLKSLPQKL
+929 LLLKTLPQKL

-946 PEYAKSFLERMLAE
+946 PDYAKSYLEKKLAAH
-960 KQFGVGDFLDS
+960 QFGVGDFLDS
-971 LITDIRK
+971 LIEDIRK

-984 KRTDFRPESLPLHS
+984 KRTDFRPEALPLHS
-998 TMNFRLVDEHGRQ
+998 SMNFRLIDEHGRQ
-1011 LELERNL
+1011 LEVERNL
-1018 SRLRAEHGETARSA
+1018 ARLRSEYGQVARDA
-1032 FQAIAQ
+1032 FQVVAQ
-1038 QAVQEELAADSPAN
+1038 EVAQAELGIEPSTQLSAKAN
-1052 NSHTAPKTSQS
+1052 QPDQARP
-1063 GNASPVKNVE
+1063 VE
-1073 QGGYRSWD
+1073 QGAYRTWD

-1090 IQKGNRTLFG
+1090 IQKGNKTLFG
-1100 YPALVDRTETCDLE
+1100 YPALIDRGDCCDLE
-1114 VFDDLLEARKHHWL
+1114 VFDDLLEARKQHAL
-1128 GLRRLFALSNKDT
+1128 GLRRLFALGNKDT
-1141 IKALQ
+1141 LKALQ

-1154 LGLLFIN
+1154 LGLLFMN
-1161 VGSVDSLIE
+1161 VGSVELLIE

-1176 LERAFMNDPLPV
+1176 IERAFMNEPLPN
-1188 NADEFSER
+1188 NAEQFAER

-1201 PRLALIA
+1201 PRLSLIA
-1208 QEIAKHALAALQAH
+1208 QEISRHALAALQGY
-1222 ADLLKKLAQAKAAS
+1222 ADLQKKMAQAKAAS
-1236 ATAYADIQNQIQG
+1236 PSAYADIQSQVQG
-1249 LISTR
+1249 LIFPK
-1254 FVSDA
+1254 FVA
-1259 PYGQLVHFPRYLKA
+1259 EVPYMQLVHLPRYLKG
-1273 IAMRIDKLRA
+1273 IAMRIDKMRS
-1283 NPSRDAQCQKDWESV
+1283 NPARDAQCQKDWESV

-1303 KLVQASRG
+1303 KRMQGNKG
-1311 SSAYAMSEDQALAD
+1311 SAAYAMAEDQALID

>member
-1 MQEPINQQKPKASPA
+1 MQEPINQQKPKAMPKP
-16 TVPASN
+16 VPASN
-22 TPRRLEIRFPE
+22 TSRRLEIRFPE

-48 SSHQVVIVCGETGS
+48 QSHQVVIVCGETGS

-77 GTINGGRLIGHTQPR
+77 GTINGGKLIGHTQPR

-99 AKRIAQELGTPIG
+99 AKRIAQELGSPIG

-118 VRFADKTSQGAS
+118 VRFADKTSHTAS

-142 TQRDPQLRAY
+142 TQRDPQLKAY

-189 SATIDAKR
+189 SATIDAQR
-197 FSDHFTLNGKSA
+197 FAEHFAINGKVA

-221 EQRYEPLEPDAK
+221 EQRYSPLEPDAK
-233 PDGKKESKEAKEI
+233 PDGKKESKAAKEI
-246 PDAVAEAI
+246 PDAVTEEI
-254 ANVWREGAAGA
+254 ANLWREGAAGA

-280 CAEVLRKDHALQQR
+280 CAEALRKDHVLQQR

-308 PEQERVFNPGNGRRI
+308 AEQERVFNPGNGRRI

-337 NIRYVVD
+337 NIRYVID

-380 RVSDGICIRL
+380 RVSDGTCIRL
-390 YSEQDYLSRPKF
+390 YSELDYQGRPKF

-424 PRIQEFPFIDK
+424 PKIQHFPFIDK
-435 PLGRAIAD
+435 PLGRAIVD

-454 VYDEAA
+454 EFDDSDT
-460 AGHDKDMSS
+460 GDGKDINN
-469 SFKLTPTGKQLA
+469 SFKLTAIGKQLA
-481 DLPLDPR
+481 ELPLDPR
-488 IGRMLLAAKE
+488 IGRILLSAKE
-498 QNALREV
+498 QNALKEV

-543 SFVKLWDWYQAAL
+543 SFVKLWNWYQDAL

-566 NLCRSKFLS
+566 NLCKSKFLS

-589 HTMLGEKGWKENP
+589 HTMLGEKGWKEN
-602 SAATYEQVHLSLL
+602 SLAATYEQVHLSLL

-623 KKEEDEKSQERGSK
+623 KKEEDEKSQDRNSK
-637 TGGYIGARGIR
+637 TGGYVGARGIR

-687 WVEKVA
+687 WVEQVA

-706 DSRQGEVMAFERGTL
+706 DNRQGEVLAFERGTL

-728 GRRVRYESHNPE
+728 GRRVRYEPHNPD
-740 EARELFIKQA
+740 EARELFIRQA
-750 LVQEEMF
+750 LVQEELF
-757 GRMDTPALMRET
+757 GRMDTPALQRET
-769 EADARKKY
+769 EADAKKKY
-777 PGSFEFFWHNR
+777 PGLFNFFWHNR
-788 KLIKEIEALEHRSR
+788 RLIKEIEALEHRSR

-815 FYDSRIPKEV
+815 FYESRIPKEIR
-825 LSREGMK
+825 SRDELK
-832 AWLKKSS
+832 SWLKK
-839 RGEGGDEEAADHLLR
+839 EVELDNQLR
-854 LAKADLMR
+854 LEKADLMR

-878 VGGSELT
+878 VGGAELSLT
-885 LAYHFEPG
+885 YHFEPG
-893 NPKDGVTLVVPLTLL
+893 SPKDGVTLVVPLTQL

-915 CEWLVPGMCEEKIQ
+915 SEWLVPGMCEEKVL

-946 PEYAKSFLERMLAE
+946 PDYAKSFLERMLEE

-971 LITDIRK
+971 LIGDIRK

-998 TMNFRLVDEHGRQ
+998 SMNFRLIDEHGRQ
-1011 LELERNL
+1011 LEVERNL
-1018 SRLRAEHGETARSA
+1018 ARLRSEYGETARSA

-1038 QAVQEELAADSPAN
+1038 ETAQVELGVELAPRLDGSKPAIDK
-1052 NSHTAPKTSQS
+1052 ARQ
-1063 GNASPVKNVE
+1063 VE
-1073 QGGYRSWD
+1073 QGGYRTWE

-1100 YPALVDRTETCDLE
+1100 YPALVDHGDYCDLE
-1114 VFDDLLEARKHHWL
+1114 VFDDLLEARKQHQF
-1128 GLRRLFALSNKDT
+1128 GLRRLFALNNKDT
-1141 IKALQ
+1141 LKALQ

-1161 VGSVDSLIE
+1161 VGSVEGLIE

-1176 LERAFMNDPLPV
+1176 LERAFMIDPLPI
-1188 NADEFSER
+1188 NPEQFAER

-1201 PRLALIA
+1201 ARLALIA
-1208 QEIAKHALAALQAH
+1208 QEISRHALNALQAH
-1222 ADLLKKLAQAKAAS
+1222 ADLQKKIAQAKAAS
-1236 ATAYADIQNQIQG
+1236 PSAYADIQTQMQA
-1249 LISTR
+1249 LIFPK
-1254 FVSDA
+1254 FVA
-1259 PYGQLVHFPRYLKA
+1259 EIPYGQLVHVPRYLKA
-1273 IAMRIDKLRA
+1273 IAMRIDKLRT

-1303 KLVQASRG
+1303 KLLQGNRG
-1311 SSAYAMSEDQALAD
+1311 SASYAMTEDQALQD

-1345 TPMSLKRLE
+1345 SPMSLKRLE

>member
-1 MQEPINQQKPKASPA
+1 MHEPINQQKPKVITKP
-16 TVPASN
+16 VPASN

-33 ELPVSGQRQ
+33 ELPVSSQRQ
-42 IIKDAL
+42 LIQDAL
-48 SSHQVVIVCGETGS
+48 QSHQVVIVCGETGS
-62 GKTTQLPKICLDLGR
+62 GKTTQLPKICLELGR
-77 GTINGGRLIGHTQPR
+77 GTIHGGKLIGHTQPR

-99 AKRIAQELGTPIG
+99 AKRIAQELGSPIG

-118 VRFADKTSQGAS
+118 VRFADKSSPSAS

-177 LPKRPD
+177 LPKRPE

-189 SATIDAKR
+189 SATIDAQR
-197 FSDHFTLNGKSA
+197 FAEHFAMDGKLA

-221 EQRYEPLEPDAK
+221 EQRYAPLESDAK
-233 PDGKKESKEAKEI
+233 PDGKKESKLAKEI
-246 PDAVAEAI
+246 PDAVAEEI
-254 ANVWREGAAGA
+254 ANVWREGTSGA

-280 CAEVLRKDHALQQR
+280 CAEVLRKDHVLQQR
-294 FHPEILSLFARQSV
+294 FHPEILTLFARQSV
-308 PEQERVFNPGNGRRI
+308 AEQERVFSPGNGRRI

-337 NIRYVVD
+337 NIRYVID

-415 LLRMSSLRL
+415 LLRMSALRL
-424 PRIQEFPFIDK
+424 PRIQHFPFIDK

-454 VYDEAA
+454 EFDEQSES
-460 AGHDKDMSS
+460 DNKDINN
-469 SFKLTPTGKQLA
+469 SFKLTPMGKLLA

-498 QNALREV
+498 HNALKEV

-517 RDRPMDQAAAAD
+517 RERPLDQAVTAD

-543 SFVKLWDWYQAAL
+543 SFVKLWNWYQEAL

-575 PRRLREWRDVHGQL
+575 PRRLREWRDVYGQL
-589 HTMLGEKGWKENP
+589 HTMLGEKGWKENGLP
-602 SAATYEQVHLSLL
+602 ATYEQVHLSLL
-615 TGLLGYVA
+615 TGLLGYIA

-637 TGGYIGARGIR
+637 TGSYIGARGIR
-648 PFIWPGSTIGKKA
+648 PSIWPGSTIGKKA

-666 AGELQETNRM
+666 AGELQETSRM

-687 WVEKVA
+687 WVEQVA

-706 DSRQGEVMAFERGTL
+706 DNRQGEVMAFERGTL

-728 GRRVRYESHNPE
+728 GRRVRYEPHDPE
-740 EARELFIKQA
+740 EARALFIRQA
-750 LVQEEMF
+750 LVQEEIF
-757 GRMDTPALMRET
+757 GRMDSPALQRET
-769 EADARKKY
+769 EADAKKKY
-777 PGSFEFFWHNR
+777 PNLFGFFWHNHR
-788 KLIKEIEALEHRSR
+788 LIKEIEALEHRSR

-807 VDDDLLFA
+807 VDDELLFA
-815 FYDSRIPKEV
+815 FYEARIPKSAR
-825 LSREGMK
+825 SREQLLV
-832 AWLKKSS
+832 WLKKDAELDSQ
-839 RGEGGDEEAADHLLR
+839 LR

-868 TVDRYPKKMM
+868 TVDRYPKKML
-878 VGGSELT
+878 VGGAELSLT
-885 LAYHFEPG
+885 YHFEPG
-893 NPKDGVTLVVPLTLL
+893 SSKDGVTLVVPLTQL

-915 CEWLVPGMCEEKIQ
+915 CEWLVPGMCEEKTL
-929 LLLKSLPQKL
+929 LLLKTLPQKL

-946 PEYAKSFLERMLAE
+946 PEYAKAFLERKLDQ
-960 KQFGVGDFLDS
+960 KQYGQGDFLES
-971 LITDIRK
+971 LMTDIRQ

-984 KRTDFRPESLPLHS
+984 KRTDFRPEALPLHCS
-998 TMNFRLVDEHGRQ
+998 MNFRLIDEHGRQ

-1018 SRLRAEHGETARSA
+1018 ARLRSEYGETARSA

-1038 QAVQEELAADSPAN
+1038 ESAQTELGIEPTQIRASSTISPAD
-1052 NSHTAPKTSQS
+1052 
-1063 GNASPVKNVE
+1063 ASRKVE
-1073 QGGYRSWD
+1073 QGGYRTWE
-1081 FGELPETLE
+1081 FGSLPETLE
-1090 IQKGNRTLFG
+1090 IQKGSQTLFG
-1100 YPALVDRTETCDLE
+1100 YPALVDRSDYVDLE
-1114 VFDDLLEARKHHWL
+1114 VFDDLQEARKHHWE
-1128 GLRRLFALSNKDT
+1128 GLRRLFVLMNKDT
-1141 IKALQ
+1141 LKALQ
-1146 KQLPGIRE
+1146 KQLPGLRE

-1161 VGSVDSLIE
+1161 VGSVEDLIE

-1176 LERAFMNDPLPV
+1176 VERAFMSDELPI
-1188 NADEFSER
+1188 NAEQFSQR

-1208 QEIAKHALAALQAH
+1208 QEIAKHALNALQVN
-1222 ADLLKKLAQAKAAS
+1222 ADLQKKLAQAKAAS
-1236 ATAYADIQNQIQG
+1236 PSAYADIQTQLQG
-1249 LISTR
+1249 LIFPSLIAQT
-1254 FVSDA
+1254 
-1259 PYGQLVHFPRYLKA
+1259 PYAQLVHLPRYLKA
-1273 IAMRIDKLRA
+1273 IAMRVDKLRS

-1303 KLVQASRG
+1303 KLLQGQRG
-1311 SSAYAMSEDQALAD
+1311 SASYALSEDQGLQD

>member
-1 MQEPINQQKPKASPA
+1 MQEPINQQKPKSITKP
-16 TVPASN
+16 VPASN
-22 TPRRLEIRFPE
+22 TGRRLEIRFPE

-42 IIKDAL
+42 LIKDAL
-48 SSHQVVIVCGETGS
+48 QSHQVVIVCGETGS

-77 GTINGGRLIGHTQPR
+77 GTINGGKLIGHTQPR

-99 AKRIAQELGTPIG
+99 AKRIAQELGSPIG

-118 VRFADKTSQGAS
+118 VRFADKTSHTAS

-142 TQRDPQLRAY
+142 TQRDPQLKAY

-167 DFLLGYLRQL
+167 DFLLGYLRQM

-189 SATIDAKR
+189 SATIDAQR
-197 FSDHFTLNGKSA
+197 FAEHFAMNGKVA

-221 EQRYEPLEPDAK
+221 EQRYSPLEPDAK
-233 PDGKKESKEAKEI
+233 PDGKKESKTAKEI
-246 PDAVAEAI
+246 PDAVTEEI
-254 ANVWREGAAGA
+254 TKVWREGATGA

-280 CAEVLRKDHALQQR
+280 CAEALRKDHILQQR
-294 FHPEILSLFARQSV
+294 YHPEVLSLFARQSV
-308 PEQERVFNPGNGRRI
+308 AEQERVFSPGNGRRI

-337 NIRYVVD
+337 NIRYVID

-380 RVSDGICIRL
+380 RVSDGICVRL
-390 YSEQDYLSRPKF
+390 YSEQDYLGRPKF

-424 PRIQEFPFIDK
+424 SKIQHFPFIDK

-454 VYDEAA
+454 EFDDAQTEDA
-460 AGHDKDMSS
+460 KDSNH
-469 SFKLTPTGKQLA
+469 SFKLTHIGKQLA

-498 QNALREV
+498 HNALREV

-517 RDRPMDQAAAAD
+517 RERPMDQGAAAD

-543 SFVKLWDWYQAAL
+543 SFVKLWDWYQDAL

-589 HTMLGEKGWKENP
+589 HTMLGEKGWKENAL
-602 SAATYEQVHLSLL
+602 SATYEQVHLSLL
-615 TGLLGYVA
+615 TGLLGYIA
-623 KKEEDEKSQERGSK
+623 KKEEDEKSQDRNSK

-666 AGELQETNRM
+666 AGELQETSRM

-701 SDPFW
+701 SEPFW
-706 DSRQGEVMAFERGTL
+706 DSRQGEVLAFERGTL

-728 GRRVRYESHNPE
+728 GRRVRYEPHNPE
-740 EARELFIKQA
+740 DARELFIGQA
-750 LVQEEMF
+750 LVQEEIF
-757 GRMDTPALMRET
+757 GRMDTPALQRET
-769 EADARKKY
+769 EADAKKKY
-777 PGSFEFFWHNR
+777 PGTFGFFWHNR
-788 KLIKEIEALEHRSR
+788 RLIKEIEALEHRSR

-815 FYDSRIPKEV
+815 FYESRIPKGICNRED
-825 LSREGMK
+825 LS
-832 AWLKKSS
+832 AYLKKTPDLDSQ
-839 RGEGGDEEAADHLLR
+839 LR
-854 LAKADLMR
+854 LEKADLMR

-868 TVDRYPKKMM
+868 TVDRYPKVMK
-878 VGGSELT
+878 VGGAELNLT
-885 LAYHFEPG
+885 YHFEPG
-893 NPKDGVTLVVPLTLL
+893 SPKDGVTLVVPLAQL

-915 CEWLVPGMCEEKIQ
+915 CEWLVPGMCEEKIL
-929 LLLKSLPQKL
+929 LLLKTLPQKL

-946 PEYAKSFLERMLAE
+946 PDYAKSYLERRLDA
-960 KQFGVGDFLDS
+960 KQYGVGDFLDS
-971 LITDIRK
+971 LIDDIRK

-984 KRTDFRPESLPLHS
+984 KRTDFRPEALPLHS
-998 TMNFRLVDEHGRQ
+998 SMNFRLIDEHGRQ
-1011 LELERNL
+1011 LEVERNL
-1018 SRLRAEHGETARSA
+1018 ARLRSEYGQTARDA
-1032 FQAIAQ
+1032 FQAAAQ
-1038 QAVQEELAADSPAN
+1038 EVVQAELGIESSSKASAHSGKADPARQV
-1052 NSHTAPKTSQS
+1052 A
-1063 GNASPVKNVE
+1063 
-1073 QGGYRSWD
+1073 QGGYRSWE

-1090 IQKGNRTLFG
+1090 IQKGNKTLFG
-1100 YPALVDRTETCDLE
+1100 YPALIDRGDFCDLE
-1114 VFDDLLEARKHHWL
+1114 VFDDLLEARKQHAQ
-1128 GLRRLFALSNKDT
+1128 GLRRLFALGNKDT
-1141 IKALQ
+1141 LKALQ
-1146 KQLPGIRE
+1146 KQLPGVRE

-1161 VGSVDSLIE
+1161 IGSVENLIE
-1170 QILNLA
+1170 QILNLSV
-1176 LERAFMNDPLPV
+1176 ERAFMTEPLPN
-1188 NADEFSER
+1188 NAEQFSDR
-1196 LQAGK
+1196 MQAGK

-1208 QEIAKHALAALQAH
+1208 QEISRHALAALQAY
-1222 ADLLKKLAQAKAAS
+1222 ADLQKKMAQAKAAS
-1236 ATAYADIQNQIQG
+1236 AAAFADIQTQVQG
-1249 LISTR
+1249 LIFPK
-1254 FVSDA
+1254 FVA
-1259 PYGQLVHFPRYLKA
+1259 EIPYAQLVHLPRYLKA
-1273 IAMRIDKLRA
+1273 IAMRIDKMRS
-1283 NPSRDAQCQKDWESV
+1283 NPPRDAQCQKDWESV

-1303 KLVQASRG
+1303 KLMQG
-1311 SSAYAMSEDQALAD
+1311 NKGSAYVMTEDQALQD

-1339 QELKTP
+1339 QELKTL

-1354 KVLASLR
+1354 KVLVSLR

>member
-1 MQEPINQQKPKASPA
+1 M
-16 TVPASN
+16 PASN
-22 TPRRLEIRFPE
+22 TGRRLEIRFPE

-42 IIKDAL
+42 LIKGAL
-48 SSHQVVIVCGETGS
+48 QSHQVVIVCGETGS

-77 GTINGGRLIGHTQPR
+77 GTINGGKLIGHTQPR

-99 AKRIAQELGTPIG
+99 AKRIAQELGSPIG

-118 VRFADKTSQGAS
+118 VRFADKNSHTAS

-142 TQRDPQLRAY
+142 TQRDPQLKAY

-189 SATIDAKR
+189 SATIDAQR
-197 FSDHFTLNGKSA
+197 FAEHFAINGKVA

-221 EQRYEPLEPDAK
+221 EQRYSPLEPDAK
-233 PDGKKESKEAKEI
+233 PDGKKESKTAKEI
-246 PDAVAEAI
+246 PDAVTEEI
-254 ANVWREGAAGA
+254 TKVWREGAGGA

-280 CAEVLRKDHALQQR
+280 CAEALRKDHVLQQR
-294 FHPEILSLFARQSV
+294 FHPEVLSLFARQSV
-308 PEQERVFNPGNGRRI
+308 AEQERVFSPGNGRRI

-337 NIRYVVD
+337 NIRYVID

-380 RVSDGICIRL
+380 RVSDGICVRL
-390 YSEQDYLSRPKF
+390 YSEQDYLGRPKF

-424 PRIQEFPFIDK
+424 SKIQHFPFIDK

-454 VYDEAA
+454 EFDDAQTEDA
-460 AGHDKDMSS
+460 KDSNH
-469 SFKLTPTGKQLA
+469 SFKLTHIGKQLA

-498 QNALREV
+498 HNALREV

-517 RDRPMDQAAAAD
+517 RERPMDQGAAAD

-543 SFVKLWDWYQAAL
+543 SFVKLWDWYQDAL

-589 HTMLGEKGWKENP
+589 HTMLGEKGWKENAL
-602 SAATYEQVHLSLL
+602 SATYEQVHLSLL

-623 KKEEDEKSQERGSK
+623 KKEEDEKSQDRNSK

-666 AGELQETNRM
+666 AGELQETSRM

-701 SDPFW
+701 SEPFW
-706 DSRQGEVMAFERGTL
+706 DSRQGEVLAFERGTL

-728 GRRVRYESHNPE
+728 GRRVRYEPHNPE
-740 EARELFIKQA
+740 DARELFIGQA

-757 GRMDTPALMRET
+757 GRMDTPALQRET
-769 EADARKKY
+769 EADAKKKY
-777 PGSFEFFWHNR
+777 PGTFGFFWHNR
-788 KLIKEIEALEHRSR
+788 RLIKEIEALEHRSR

-815 FYDSRIPKEV
+815 FYESRIPKGICNRED
-825 LSREGMK
+825 LS
-832 AWLKKSS
+832 AYLKKTPDLDSQ
-839 RGEGGDEEAADHLLR
+839 LR
-854 LAKADLMR
+854 LEKADLMR

-868 TVDRYPKKMM
+868 TVDRYPKVMK
-878 VGGSELT
+878 VGGAELNLT
-885 LAYHFEPG
+885 YHFEPG
-893 NPKDGVTLVVPLTLL
+893 SPKDGVTLVVPLAQL

-915 CEWLVPGMCEEKIQ
+915 CEWLVPGMCEEKIL
-929 LLLKSLPQKL
+929 LLLKTLPQKL

-946 PEYAKSFLERMLAE
+946 PDYAKSYLERRLDA

-971 LITDIRK
+971 LIDDIRK

-984 KRTDFRPESLPLHS
+984 KRTDFRPEALPLHS
-998 TMNFRLVDEHGRQ
+998 SMNFRLIDEHGRQ
-1011 LELERNL
+1011 LEVERNL
-1018 SRLRAEHGETARSA
+1018 ARLRSEYGQTARDA
-1032 FQAIAQ
+1032 FQAVAQ
-1038 QAVQEELAADSPAN
+1038 EVVQAELGIEPS
-1052 NSHTAPKTSQS
+1052 SKTSAHS
-1063 GNASPVKNVE
+1063 GKADPARQVA
-1073 QGGYRSWD
+1073 QGGYRSWE

-1090 IQKGNRTLFG
+1090 IQKGNKTLFG
-1100 YPALVDRTETCDLE
+1100 YPALIDRGDFCDLE
-1114 VFDDLLEARKHHWL
+1114 VFDDLLEARKQHAQ
-1128 GLRRLFALSNKDT
+1128 GLRRLFALGNKDT
-1141 IKALQ
+1141 LKALQ
-1146 KQLPGIRE
+1146 KQLPGVRE

-1161 VGSVDSLIE
+1161 IGSVENLIE
-1170 QILNLA
+1170 QILNLSI
-1176 LERAFMNDPLPV
+1176 ERAFMTESLPN
-1188 NADEFSER
+1188 NAEQFSDR

-1208 QEIAKHALAALQAH
+1208 QEISRHALAALQAY
-1222 ADLLKKLAQAKAAS
+1222 ADLQKKMAQAKAAS
-1236 ATAYADIQNQIQG
+1236 AAAYADIQTQVQG
-1249 LISTR
+1249 LIFPK
-1254 FVSDA
+1254 FVA
-1259 PYGQLVHFPRYLKA
+1259 EIPYAQLVHLPRYLKA
-1273 IAMRIDKLRA
+1273 IAMRIDKMRS
-1283 NPSRDAQCQKDWESV
+1283 NPPRDAQCQKDWESV

-1303 KLVQASRG
+1303 KLMQG
-1311 SSAYAMSEDQALAD
+1311 NKGSAYVMTEDQALLD

>member
-1 MQEPINQQKPKASPA
+1 MQEPINQQKPKSITKP
-16 TVPASN
+16 VPASN
-22 TPRRLEIRFPE
+22 TGRRLEIRFPE

-42 IIKDAL
+42 LIKDAL
-48 SSHQVVIVCGETGS
+48 QSHQVVIVCGETGS

-77 GTINGGRLIGHTQPR
+77 GTINGGKLIGHTQPR

-99 AKRIAQELGTPIG
+99 AKRIAQELGSPIG

-118 VRFADKTSQGAS
+118 VRFADKTSHTAS

-142 TQRDPQLRAY
+142 TQRDPQLKAY

-167 DFLLGYLRQL
+167 DFLLGYLRQM

-189 SATIDAKR
+189 SATIDAQR
-197 FSDHFTLNGKSA
+197 FAEHFAMNGKVA

-221 EQRYEPLEPDAK
+221 EQRYSPLEPDAK
-233 PDGKKESKEAKEI
+233 PDGKKESKTAKEI
-246 PDAVAEAI
+246 PDAVTEEI
-254 ANVWREGAAGA
+254 TKVWREGATGA

-280 CAEVLRKDHALQQR
+280 CAEALRKDHVLQQR
-294 FHPEILSLFARQSV
+294 YHPEVLSLFARQSV
-308 PEQERVFNPGNGRRI
+308 AEQERVFSPGNGRRI

-337 NIRYVVD
+337 NIRYVID

-380 RVSDGICIRL
+380 RVSDGICVRL
-390 YSEQDYLSRPKF
+390 YSEQDYLGRPKF

-424 PRIQEFPFIDK
+424 SKIQHFPFIDK

-454 VYDEAA
+454 EFDDAQTEDA
-460 AGHDKDMSS
+460 KDSNH
-469 SFKLTPTGKQLA
+469 SFKLTHIGKQLA

-498 QNALREV
+498 HNALREV

-517 RDRPMDQAAAAD
+517 RERPMDQGAAAD

-543 SFVKLWDWYQAAL
+543 SFVKLWDWYQDAL

-589 HTMLGEKGWKENP
+589 HTMLGEKGWKENAL
-602 SAATYEQVHLSLL
+602 SATYEQVHLSLL

-623 KKEEDEKSQERGSK
+623 KKEEDEKSQDRNSK

-666 AGELQETNRM
+666 AGELQETSRM

-701 SDPFW
+701 SEPFW
-706 DSRQGEVMAFERGTL
+706 DSRQGEVLAFERGTL

-728 GRRVRYESHNPE
+728 GRRVRYEPHNPE
-740 EARELFIKQA
+740 DARELFIGQA
-750 LVQEEMF
+750 LVQEEIF
-757 GRMDTPALMRET
+757 GRMDTPALQRET
-769 EADARKKY
+769 EADAKKKY
-777 PGSFEFFWHNR
+777 PGTFGFFWHNR
-788 KLIKEIEALEHRSR
+788 RLIKEIEALEHRSR

-815 FYDSRIPKEV
+815 FYESRIPKGICNRED
-825 LSREGMK
+825 LS
-832 AWLKKSS
+832 AYLKKTPDLDSQ
-839 RGEGGDEEAADHLLR
+839 LR
-854 LAKADLMR
+854 LEKADLMR

-868 TVDRYPKKMM
+868 TVDRYPKVMK
-878 VGGSELT
+878 VGGAELNLT
-885 LAYHFEPG
+885 YHFEPG
-893 NPKDGVTLVVPLTLL
+893 SPKDGVTLVVPLAQL

-915 CEWLVPGMCEEKIQ
+915 CEWLVPGMCEEKIL
-929 LLLKSLPQKL
+929 LLLKTLPQKL

-946 PEYAKSFLERMLAE
+946 PDYAKSYLERRLDA
-960 KQFGVGDFLDS
+960 KQYGVGDFLDS
-971 LITDIRK
+971 LIDDIRK

-984 KRTDFRPESLPLHS
+984 KRTDFRPEALPLHS
-998 TMNFRLVDEHGRQ
+998 SMNFRLIDEHGRQ
-1011 LELERNL
+1011 LEVERNL
-1018 SRLRAEHGETARSA
+1018 ARLRSEYGQTARDA
-1032 FQAIAQ
+1032 FQAAAQ
-1038 QAVQEELAADSPAN
+1038 EVVQAELGIESSSKASAHSGKADPARQV
-1052 NSHTAPKTSQS
+1052 A
-1063 GNASPVKNVE
+1063 
-1073 QGGYRSWD
+1073 QGGYRSWE

-1090 IQKGNRTLFG
+1090 IQKGNKTLFG
-1100 YPALVDRTETCDLE
+1100 YPALIDRGDFCDLE
-1114 VFDDLLEARKHHWL
+1114 VFDDLLEARKQHAQ
-1128 GLRRLFALSNKDT
+1128 GLRRLFALGNKDT
-1141 IKALQ
+1141 LKALQ
-1146 KQLPGIRE
+1146 KQLPGVRE

-1161 VGSVDSLIE
+1161 IGSVENLIE
-1170 QILNLA
+1170 QILNLSV
-1176 LERAFMNDPLPV
+1176 ERAFMTEPLPN
-1188 NADEFSER
+1188 NAEQFSDR
-1196 LQAGK
+1196 MQAGK

-1208 QEIAKHALAALQAH
+1208 QEISRHALAALQAY
-1222 ADLLKKLAQAKAAS
+1222 ADLQKKMAQAKAAS
-1236 ATAYADIQNQIQG
+1236 AAAFADIQTQVQG
-1249 LISTR
+1249 LIFPK
-1254 FVSDA
+1254 FVA
-1259 PYGQLVHFPRYLKA
+1259 EIPYAQLVHLPRYLKA
-1273 IAMRIDKLRA
+1273 IAMRIDKMRS
-1283 NPSRDAQCQKDWESV
+1283 NPPRDAQCQKDWESV

-1303 KLVQASRG
+1303 KLMQG
-1311 SSAYAMSEDQALAD
+1311 NKGSAYVMTEDQALQD

-1339 QELKTP
+1339 QELKTL

-1354 KVLASLR
+1354 KVLVSLR

>member
-1 MQEPINQQKPKASPA
+1 MHEPINQQKPKATPKP
-16 TVPASN
+16 VPASN
-22 TPRRLEIRFPE
+22 TPRKLEIRFPE
-33 ELPVSGQRQ
+33 ELPVSSQRLLIQ
-42 IIKDAL
+42 EAL
-48 SSHQVVIVCGETGS
+48 QSHQVVIVCGETGS
-62 GKTTQLPKICLDLGR
+62 GKTTQLPKICLELGR
-77 GTINGGRLIGHTQPR
+77 GTIHGGKLIGHTQPR

-99 AKRIAQELGTPIG
+99 AKRIAQELGSPIG

-118 VRFADKTSQGAS
+118 VRFADKTSPSAS

-142 TQRDPQLRAY
+142 TQRDPQLRGY

-177 LPKRPD
+177 LPKRLD

-189 SATIDAKR
+189 SATIDAQR
-197 FSDHFTLNGKSA
+197 FAEHFAIDGKLA

-221 EQRYEPLEPDAK
+221 EQRYAPLEPDAK
-233 PDGKKESKEAKEI
+233 PDGKKESKLAKEI
-246 PDAVAEAI
+246 PDAVAEEI
-254 ANVWREGAAGA
+254 ANVWREGASGS

-280 CAEVLRKDHALQQR
+280 CAEVLRKDHVLQQR
-294 FHPEILSLFARQSV
+294 FHPEILTLFARQSV
-308 PEQERVFNPGNGRRI
+308 AEQERVFSPGNGRRI

-337 NIRYVVD
+337 NIRYVID

-424 PRIQEFPFIDK
+424 PRIQHFPFIDK

-454 VYDEAA
+454 EFDEKSES
-460 AGHDKDMSS
+460 DNKDFNN
-469 SFKLTPTGKQLA
+469 SFKLTQMGKQLA

-498 QNALREV
+498 HNALKEV
-505 TIIASALATQDP
+505 TIITSALATQDP
-517 RDRPMDQAAAAD
+517 RERPLEQAAAAD

-543 SFVKLWDWYQAAL
+543 SFVKLWNWYQDAL
-556 QHKHSNRQLE
+556 QHKQSNRQLE

-589 HTMLGEKGWKENP
+589 HTMLGEKGWKENGL
-602 SAATYEQVHLSLL
+602 SATYEQVHLSLL

-637 TGGYIGARGIR
+637 TGAYIGARGI
-648 PFIWPGSTIGKKA
+648 PSIWPGSTIGKKA

-666 AGELQETNRM
+666 AGELQETSRM

-687 WVEKVA
+687 WVEQVA
-693 AHRLIKSL
+693 SHRLIKSL

-706 DSRQGEVMAFERGTL
+706 DNRQGEVMAFERGTL

-728 GRRVRYESHNPE
+728 GRRVRYEPHDPA
-740 EARELFIKQA
+740 EARILFIRQA
-750 LVQEEMF
+750 LVQEELF
-757 GRMDTPALMRET
+757 GRMDTPALQRET
-769 EADARKKY
+769 EADAKKKY
-777 PGSFEFFWHNR
+777 PNLFGFFWHNR
-788 KLIKEIEALEHRSR
+788 RLIKEIEALEHRSR

-807 VDDDLLFA
+807 VDDELLFA
-815 FYDSRIPKEV
+815 FYEARIPKSV
-825 LSREGMK
+825 CSREQLS
-832 AWLKKSS
+832 AWLKKHIEQDSQ
-839 RGEGGDEEAADHLLR
+839 LR

-868 TVDRYPKKMM
+868 TVDRYPKKMI
-878 VGGSELT
+878 VGGAELSLT
-885 LAYHFEPG
+885 YHFEPG
-893 NPKDGVTLVVPLTLL
+893 SPKDGVTLVVPLTQL

-915 CEWLVPGMCEEKIQ
+915 CEWLVPGMCEEKTL
-929 LLLKSLPQKL
+929 LLLKTLPQKL

-946 PEYAKSFLERMLAE
+946 PEYAKAFLERKLDL
-960 KQFGVGDFLDS
+960 KQYAQGDFLES
-971 LITDIRK
+971 LMTDIRQ

-984 KRTDFRPESLPLHS
+984 KRTDFRPEALPLHCF
-998 TMNFRLVDEHGRQ
+998 MNFRLIDEHGRQ

-1018 SRLRAEHGETARSA
+1018 TRLRSEYGETARSA

-1038 QAVQEELAADSPAN
+1038 ETAQTGLGVELAQIRTSSNQSTLDS
-1052 NSHTAPKTSQS
+1052 SRK
-1063 GNASPVKNVE
+1063 VE
-1073 QGGYRSWD
+1073 QGGYRTWE
-1081 FGELPETLE
+1081 FGSLPETLE
-1090 IQKGNRTLFG
+1090 IQKGSQTLFG
-1100 YPALVDRTETCDLE
+1100 YPALVDLNDYVDLE
-1114 VFDDLLEARKHHWL
+1114 VFDDLQEARKHHWQ
-1128 GLRRLFALSNKDT
+1128 GLRRLFILMNKDT
-1141 IKALQ
+1141 LKALQ
-1146 KQLPGIRE
+1146 KQLPGLRE
-1154 LGLLFIN
+1154 IGLLFIN
-1161 VGSVDSLIE
+1161 VGSVEDLVE

-1176 LERAFMNDPLPV
+1176 VERAFMSEELPM
-1188 NADEFSER
+1188 NAEQFNQR

-1208 QEIAKHALAALQAH
+1208 QAIAKHTLNALKAN
-1222 ADLLKKLAQAKAAS
+1222 ADLQKKLAQAKAAS
-1236 ATAYADIQNQIQG
+1236 PSAYTDIQTQLQALIFPK
-1249 LISTR
+1249 LISEI
-1254 FVSDA
+1254 
-1259 PYGQLVHFPRYLKA
+1259 PYAQLVHLPRYLKA
-1273 IAMRIDKLRA
+1273 IAMRIDKLRS

-1303 KLVQASRG
+1303 KLLQGQRG
-1311 SSAYAMSEDQALAD
+1311 SASYALSEDQGLQD

>member
-1 MQEPINQQKPKASPA
+1 MQEPINQQKPKASPE

-22 TPRRLEIRFPE
+22 TLRRLEIRFPE
-33 ELPVSGQRQ
+33 ELPVSSQRQ

-77 GTINGGRLIGHTQPR
+77 GTMNGGRLIGHTQPR

-183 LKLIIT
+183 LRLIIT

-197 FSDHFTLNGKSA
+197 FSDHFALNGKSA

-221 EQRYEPLEPDAK
+221 EQRYEPLEPEVK
-233 PDGKKESKEAKEI
+233 PDGKKESKEAKELS
-246 PDAVAEAI
+246 DAVTEAI
-254 ANVWREGAAGA
+254 TKVWREGVSGA

-280 CAEVLRKDHALQQR
+280 CAEALRKDHVLQQR

-308 PEQERVFNPGNGRRI
+308 AEQERVFSPGNGRRI

-359 EQLQIEPI
+359 EQLQIESI

-454 VYDEAA
+454 VYDDATVDN
-460 AGHDKDMSS
+460 DKDSNS
-469 SFKLTPTGKQLA
+469 RFKLTPIGKQLA

-498 QNALREV
+498 HNALREV

-543 SFVKLWDWYQAAL
+543 SFVKLWDWYQDAL
-556 QHKHSNRQLE
+556 KHKHSNRQLE

-637 TGGYIGARGIR
+637 TGSYMGARGIR

-676 YARTIAKIEPQ
+676 YARTIAKIEPG

-701 SDPFW
+701 SEPFW

-728 GRRVRYESHNPE
+728 GRRVRYEPHNPKD
-740 EARELFIKQA
+740 ARNLFITQA

-757 GRMDTPALMRET
+757 GRMDSPALMRET

-777 PGSFEFFWHNR
+777 PGTFEFFWHNR
-788 KLIKEIEALEHRSR
+788 RLIKEIEALEHRSR

-815 FYDSRIPKEV
+815 FYDSRIPEDV
-825 LSREGMK
+825 LSRESMK
-832 AWLKKSS
+832 AWLLKTLASKDIA
-839 RGEGGDEEAADHLLR
+839 GENPDSLLR

-878 VGGSELT
+878 VGGSELSLT
-885 LAYHFEPG
+885 YHFEPG
-893 NPKDGVTLVVPLTLL
+893 SPKDGVTLVVPLTLL

-915 CEWLVPGMCEEKIQ
+915 CDWLVPGMCEEKIG

-939 RRHCVPL
+939 RRHCIPL
-946 PEYAKSFLERMLAE
+946 PEYAKSFLERMLSS

-998 TMNFRLVDEHGRQ
+998 SMNFRLVDEHGRQ

-1018 SRLRAEHGETARSA
+1018 SRLRAEYGETARTA

-1038 QAVQEELAADSPAN
+1038 QAVHEELGTSAPVSNAAPIN
-1052 NSHTAPKTSQS
+1052 KTNQG
-1063 GNASPVKNVE
+1063 GNASSVKTVE
-1073 QGGYRSWD
+1073 QGGYRNWD

-1100 YPALVDRTETCDLE
+1100 YPALVDRTEACDLE
-1114 VFDDLLEARKHHWL
+1114 VFDDLLEARKHHWQ

-1141 IKALQ
+1141 LKALQ

-1161 VGSVDSLIE
+1161 IGSVDGLIE

-1188 NADEFSER
+1188 NAEQFAER

-1208 QEIAKHALAALQAH
+1208 QEISKHALAALQAY
-1222 ADLLKKLAQAKAAS
+1222 ADLQKKLSQAKAAS
-1236 ATAYADIQNQIQG
+1236 ATAHADIQNQVQG
-1249 LISTR
+1249 LIFAK
-1254 FVSDA
+1254 FVSDT

-1303 KLVQASRG
+1303 KLVQAGHG
-1311 SSAYAMSEDQALAD
+1311 SAAYAIGEDQALVD

-1345 TPMSLKRLE
+1345 SPMSLKRLE

>member
-1 MQEPINQQKPKASPA
+1 
-16 TVPASN
+16 
-22 TPRRLEIRFPE
+22 
-33 ELPVSGQRQ
+33 
-42 IIKDAL
+42 
-48 SSHQVVIVCGETGS
+48 
-62 GKTTQLPKICLDLGR
+62 
-77 GTINGGRLIGHTQPR
+77 
-92 RIAATAT
+92 
-99 AKRIAQELGTPIG
+99 
-112 QDVGYQ
+112 
-118 VRFADKTSQGAS
+118 
-130 IKLMTDGILLAE
+130 
-142 TQRDPQLRAY
+142 
-152 DTLIIDEAHERSLNI
+152 
-167 DFLLGYLRQL
+167 
-177 LPKRPD
+177 
-183 LKLIIT
+183 
-189 SATIDAKR
+189 
-197 FSDHFTLNGKSA
+197 
-209 PVIEV
+209 
-214 SGRLFPV
+214 
-221 EQRYEPLEPDAK
+221 
-233 PDGKKESKEAKEI
+233 
-246 PDAVAEAI
+246 
-254 ANVWREGAAGA
+254 
-265 GDVLVFLP
+265 
-273 GEREIRD
+273 
-280 CAEVLRKDHALQQR
+280 
-294 FHPEILSLFARQSV
+294 
-308 PEQERVFNPGNGRRI
+308 
-323 ILTTNVAETSLTVP
+323 
-337 NIRYVVD
+337 
-344 SGLARVKR
+344 
-352 YSYRNKV
+352 
-359 EQLQIEPI
+359 
-367 SQAAANQR
+367 
-375 AGRCG
+375 
-380 RVSDGICIRL
+380 
-390 YSEQDYLSRPKF
+390 
-402 TDPEILRSSLAAV
+402 
-415 LLRMSSLRL
+415 
-424 PRIQEFPFIDK
+424 
-435 PLGRAIAD
+435 
-443 GVQLLDELGAI
+443 LGAI
-454 VYDEAA
+454 VYDYVTINNYT
-460 AGHDKDMSS
+460 DSNS
-469 SFKLTPTGKQLA
+469 RFKLTSIGKQLA

-498 QNALREV
+498 HNALREV

-543 SFVKLWDWYQAAL
+543 SFVKLWDWHQDAL
-556 QHKHSNRQLE
+556 KHKHSNRQLE

-575 PRRLREWRDVHGQL
+575 PRRLREWRDIHSQL
-589 HTMLGEKGWKENP
+589 HTMLAEKGWKENP

-637 TGGYIGARGIR
+637 TGSYMGARGIR

-676 YARTIAKIEPQ
+676 YARTIAKIEPG

-693 AHRLIKSL
+693 VHRLIKSL
-701 SDPFW
+701 SEPFW

-728 GRRVRYESHNPE
+728 GRRVRYEPHNPKD
-740 EARELFIKQA
+740 ARNLFITQA

-757 GRMDTPALMRET
+757 GRMDSPALMRET
-769 EADARKKY
+769 EVDARKKY
-777 PGSFEFFWHNR
+777 PGTFEFFWHNHR
-788 KLIKEIEALEHRSR
+788 LIKEIEALEHRSR

-815 FYDSRIPKEV
+815 FYDSRIPEDV
-825 LSREGMK
+825 LSRESMK
-832 AWLKKSS
+832 AWLLKSS
-839 RGEGGDEEAADHLLR
+839 ASKGIAEESPDSLLR

-878 VGGSELT
+878 VGGSELSLT
-885 LAYHFEPG
+885 YHFEPG
-893 NPKDGVTLVVPLTLL
+893 SPKDGVTLVVPLTLL

-915 CEWLVPGMCEEKIQ
+915 CDWLVPGMCEEKIG

-946 PEYAKSFLERMLAE
+946 PEYAKSFLERMLSS

-998 TMNFRLVDEHGRQ
+998 SMNFRLVDEHGRQ

-1018 SRLRAEHGETARSA
+1018 SRLRGEYGETARTA

-1038 QAVQEELAADSPAN
+1038 QAVHDELGSGTSVN
-1052 NSHTAPKTSQS
+1052 NLPPISKSNQSTNPSSVKT
-1063 GNASPVKNVE
+1063 VE

-1090 IQKGNRTLFG
+1090 IQKGNSTLFG
-1100 YPALVDRTETCDLE
+1100 YPALVDRTEACDLE
-1114 VFDDLLEARKHHWL
+1114 VFDDLLEARKHHWQ

-1141 IKALQ
+1141 LKALQ

-1161 VGSVDSLIE
+1161 IGSVDSLIE

-1188 NADEFSER
+1188 NAEQFSER

-1208 QEIAKHALAALQAH
+1208 QEISKHALAALQAY
-1222 ADLLKKLAQAKAAS
+1222 ADLQKKLSQAKAAS
-1236 ATAYADIQNQIQG
+1236 ASAHVDIQNQIQG
-1249 LISTR
+1249 LIFAK
-1254 FVSDA
+1254 FVSET

-1283 NPSRDAQCQKDWESV
+1283 NPSRDSQCQKDWESV

-1303 KLVQASRG
+1303 KLVQAGHG
-1311 SSAYAMSEDQALAD
+1311 SAAYAANEDQALAD

-1345 TPMSLKRLE
+1345 SPMSLKRLE
-1354 KVLASLR
+1354 KILASLR

>member
-1 MQEPINQQKPKASPA
+1 MPKP
-16 TVPASN
+16 VPASN
-22 TPRRLEIRFPE
+22 TSRRLDIRFPE

-42 IIKDAL
+42 LIKDAL
-48 SSHQVVIVCGETGS
+48 QSHQVVIVCGETGS

-77 GTINGGRLIGHTQPR
+77 GTINGGKLIGHTQPR

-99 AKRIAQELGTPIG
+99 AKRIAQELGSPIG
-112 QDVGYQ
+112 LDVGYQ
-118 VRFADKTSQGAS
+118 VRFADKTSNTAS
-130 IKLMTDGILLAE
+130 VKLMTDGILLAE

-152 DTLIIDEAHERSLNI
+152 DTIIIDEAHERSLNI

-189 SATIDAKR
+189 SATIDAQR
-197 FSDHFTLNGKSA
+197 FAEHFAIAGKVA

-221 EQRYEPLEPDAK
+221 EQRYAPLEADVNSANK
-233 PDGKKESKEAKEI
+233 PDGKKESKLAKEI
-246 PDAVAEAI
+246 PEAVVEEI
-254 ANVWREGAAGA
+254 SKLWREGAAGA

-280 CAEVLRKDHALQQR
+280 CAEALRKDHVLQQR
-294 FHPEILSLFARQSV
+294 FHPEVLSLFARQSV
-308 PEQERVFNPGNGRRI
+308 AEQERVFSLGNGRRI

-337 NIRYVVD
+337 NIRYVID

-380 RVSDGICIRL
+380 RVSDGICVRL
-390 YSEQDYLSRPKF
+390 YSEQDYLSRPQF

-424 PRIQEFPFIDK
+424 PKIQHFPFIDR
-435 PLGRAIAD
+435 PLGRAITD

-454 VYDEAA
+454 EFEQATSD
-460 AGHDKDMSS
+460 DKDIGNN
-469 SFKLTPTGKQLA
+469 FRLTAIGKQLA

-498 QNALREV
+498 QNALKEV

-543 SFVKLWDWYQAAL
+543 SFVKLWNWYQDAL

-566 NLCRSKFLS
+566 ALCKSKFLS

-589 HTMLGEKGWKENP
+589 HIMLGEKGWKENGL
-602 SAATYEQVHLSLL
+602 AATYEQVHLSLL

-623 KKEEDEKSQERGSK
+623 KKEEDEKSQDRNSK

-687 WVEKVA
+687 WVERVA

-728 GRRVRYESHNPE
+728 GRRVRYEPHNAD
-740 EARELFIKQA
+740 EARELFIRQA

-757 GRMDTPALMRET
+757 GRMDTPALQRET
-769 EADARKKY
+769 EADAKKKY
-777 PGSFEFFWHNR
+777 PNFFGFFWHNR
-788 KLIKEIEALEHRSR
+788 RLIKEIEALEHRSR

-807 VDDDLLFA
+807 VDDELLYA
-815 FYDSRIPKEV
+815 FYESRIPIGV
-825 LSREGMK
+825 CSRESLK
-832 AWLKKSS
+832 AWLSKDQSNGQELDS
-839 RGEGGDEEAADHLLR
+839 QLR
-854 LAKADLMR
+854 LERADLMR

-868 TVDRYPKKMM
+868 TVDRYPKTML
-878 VGGSELT
+878 VGGAQLNLT
-885 LAYHFEPG
+885 YHFEPG
-893 NPKDGVTLVVPLTLL
+893 SPKDGVTLVVPLTQL

-915 CEWLVPGMCEEKIQ
+915 CDWLVPGMCEEKVL

-946 PEYAKSFLERMLAE
+946 PDYAKSFLERKLEE

-971 LITDIRK
+971 LISDIRK

-984 KRTDFRPESLPLHS
+984 KRTDFRLESLPLHS
-998 TMNFRLVDEHGRQ
+998 SMNFRLIDEHGRQ

-1018 SRLRAEHGETARSA
+1018 ARLRSEYGQTARNA
-1032 FQAIAQ
+1032 FQAVAQ
-1038 QAVQEELAADSPAN
+1038 ETAQVELGIEVFN
-1052 NSHTAPKTSQS
+1052 REKTNTTSS
-1063 GNASPVKNVE
+1063 ENPSKVDVARKVE
-1073 QGGYRSWD
+1073 RGGYRSWE

-1090 IQKGNRTLFG
+1090 IQKGTKTLFG
-1100 YPALVDRTETCDLE
+1100 YPALVDKGEFCDLE
-1114 VFDDLLEARKHHWL
+1114 VFDDLEEARKQHGL

-1141 IKALQ
+1141 LKALQ

-1154 LGLLFIN
+1154 IGLLFIN
-1161 VGSVDSLIE
+1161 VGSVEGLIE

-1176 LERAFMNDPLPV
+1176 LERAFMSEPLPI
-1188 NADEFSER
+1188 NADQFAER

-1208 QEIAKHALAALQAH
+1208 QEISRHALNALLAY
-1222 ADLLKKLAQAKAAS
+1222 ADLQKKVASAKAAS
-1236 ATAYADIQNQIQG
+1236 PSAYADIQTQMQG
-1249 LISTR
+1249 LIFPK
-1254 FVSDA
+1254 FVADI
-1259 PYGQLVHFPRYLKA
+1259 PYMQLVHLPRYLKA
-1273 IAMRIDKLRA
+1273 IAMRIDKLRS
-1283 NPSRDAQCQKDWESV
+1283 NPGRDAQCQKDWESV

-1303 KLVQASRG
+1303 KLMQGKKGVA
-1311 SSAYAMSEDQALAD
+1311 AYAMAEDQALTD

>member
-22 TPRRLEIRFPE
+22 TSRRLEIRFPE

-197 FSDHFTLNGKSA
+197 FSDHFTLQGKSA

-221 EQRYEPLEPDAK
+221 EQRYEPLEPDVK

-254 ANVWREGAAGA
+254 AKVWREGTSGA

-280 CAEVLRKDHALQQR
+280 CAEALRKDHVLQQR

-308 PEQERVFNPGNGRRI
+308 AEQERVFNPGNGRRI

-390 YSEQDYLSRPKF
+390 YSEQDYLNRPKF

-415 LLRMSSLRL
+415 LLRMTSLRL

-454 VYDEAA
+454 TYDEAA
-460 AGHDKDMSS
+460 AGDEKDINN
-469 SFKLTPTGKQLA
+469 SFKLTPIGKQLA

-498 QNALREV
+498 QIALREV

-543 SFVKLWDWYQAAL
+543 SFVKLWDWYQDAL
-556 QHKHSNRQLE
+556 KHKHSNRQLE

-602 SAATYEQVHLSLL
+602 SAATYEQIHLSLL

-740 EARELFIKQA
+740 EARELFISQA

-788 KLIKEIEALEHRSR
+788 RLIKEIEALEHRSR

-815 FYDSRIPKEV
+815 FYDSRIPKDV
-825 LSREGMK
+825 LSRESMK
-832 AWLKKSS
+832 AWLKKASK
-839 RGEGGDEEAADHLLR
+839 GEDTNEEGADSLLS

-868 TVDRYPKKMM
+868 TVDRYPKKMI
-878 VGGSELT
+878 VGGTELSLT
-885 LAYHFEPG
+885 YHFEPG
-893 NPKDGVTLVVPLTLL
+893 SPKDGVTLVVPLTLL

-915 CEWLVPGMCEEKIQ
+915 CDWLVPGMCEEKIH

-946 PEYAKSFLERMLAE
+946 PEYAKSFLERALAE

-984 KRTDFRPESLPLHS
+984 KRTDFRPEALPLHS
-998 TMNFRLVDEHGRQ
+998 SMNFRLVDEHGRQ

-1018 SRLRAEHGETARSA
+1018 SRLRAEYGETARTA

-1038 QAVQEELAADSPAN
+1038 QAVQEELATEAPASVP
-1052 NSHTAPKTSQS
+1052 NSAGKTNQS
-1063 GNASPVKNVE
+1063 TNSASVKNVE

-1100 YPALVDRTETCDLE
+1100 YPALVDRTESCDLE
-1114 VFDDLLEARKHHWL
+1114 VFDDLLEARKYHWQ

-1141 IKALQ
+1141 LKALQ

-1154 LGLLFIN
+1154 IGLLFIN
-1161 VGSVDSLIE
+1161 VGSVDALIE

-1188 NADEFSER
+1188 NAEQFAER

-1208 QEIAKHALAALQAH
+1208 QEISKHALAALQAH
-1222 ADLLKKLAQAKAAS
+1222 ADLQKKLAQAKAAS
-1236 ATAYADIQNQIQG
+1236 ATAYTDIQAQVQG
-1249 LISTR
+1249 LIFPK
-1254 FVSDA
+1254 FVADT

-1303 KLVQASRG
+1303 KLVQGSRG
-1311 SSAYAMSEDQALAD
+1311 SANYAMAEDQALSD

>member
-1 MQEPINQQKPKASPA
+1 MPKP
-16 TVPASN
+16 VPASN
-22 TPRRLEIRFPE
+22 TSRRLEIRFPE

-48 SSHQVVIVCGETGS
+48 QSHQVVIVCGETGS

-77 GTINGGRLIGHTQPR
+77 GTINGGKLIGHTQPR

-99 AKRIAQELGTPIG
+99 AKRIAQELGSPIG

-118 VRFADKTSQGAS
+118 VRFADKTSHTAS

-142 TQRDPQLRAY
+142 TQRDPQLKAY

-189 SATIDAKR
+189 SATIDAQR
-197 FSDHFTLNGKSA
+197 FAEHFAINGKVA

-221 EQRYEPLEPDAK
+221 EQRYSPLEPDAK
-233 PDGKKESKEAKEI
+233 PDGKKESKAAKEI
-246 PDAVAEAI
+246 PDAVTEEI
-254 ANVWREGAAGA
+254 ANLWREGAAGA

-280 CAEVLRKDHALQQR
+280 CAEALRKDHVLQQR

-308 PEQERVFNPGNGRRI
+308 AEQERVFNPGNGRRI

-337 NIRYVVD
+337 NIRYVID

-380 RVSDGICIRL
+380 RVSDGTCIRL
-390 YSEQDYLSRPKF
+390 YSELDYQGRPKF

-424 PRIQEFPFIDK
+424 PKIQHFPFIDK
-435 PLGRAIAD
+435 PLGRAIVD

-454 VYDEAA
+454 EFDDSD
-460 AGHDKDMSS
+460 AGDGKDINN
-469 SFKLTPTGKQLA
+469 SFKLTAIGKQLA
-481 DLPLDPR
+481 ELPLDPR
-488 IGRMLLAAKE
+488 IGRILLSAKE
-498 QNALREV
+498 QNALKEV

-543 SFVKLWDWYQAAL
+543 SFVKLWNWYQDAL

-566 NLCRSKFLS
+566 NLCKSKFLS

-589 HTMLGEKGWKENP
+589 HTMLGEKGWKEN
-602 SAATYEQVHLSLL
+602 SLAATYEQVHLSLL

-623 KKEEDEKSQERGSK
+623 KKEEDEKSQDRNSK
-637 TGGYIGARGIR
+637 TGGYVGARGIR

-687 WVEKVA
+687 WVEQVA

-706 DSRQGEVMAFERGTL
+706 DNRQGEVLAFERGTL

-728 GRRVRYESHNPE
+728 GRRVRYEPHNPD
-740 EARELFIKQA
+740 EARELFIRQA
-750 LVQEEMF
+750 LVQEELF
-757 GRMDTPALMRET
+757 GRMDTPALQRET
-769 EADARKKY
+769 EADAKKKY
-777 PGSFEFFWHNR
+777 PGLFNFFWHNR
-788 KLIKEIEALEHRSR
+788 RLIKEIEALEHRSR

-815 FYDSRIPKEV
+815 FYESRIPKEIR
-825 LSREGMK
+825 SRDELK
-832 AWLKKSS
+832 SWLKK
-839 RGEGGDEEAADHLLR
+839 EVDLDNHLR
-854 LAKADLMR
+854 LEKADLMR

-878 VGGSELT
+878 VGGAELSLT
-885 LAYHFEPG
+885 YHFEPG
-893 NPKDGVTLVVPLTLL
+893 SPKDGVTLVVPLTQL

-915 CEWLVPGMCEEKIQ
+915 SEWLVPGMCEEKVL

-946 PEYAKSFLERMLAE
+946 PDYAKSFLERMLEE

-971 LITDIRK
+971 LIGDIRK

-998 TMNFRLVDEHGRQ
+998 SMNFRLIDEHGRQ
-1011 LELERNL
+1011 LEVERNL
-1018 SRLRAEHGETARSA
+1018 ARLRSEYGETARSA

-1038 QAVQEELAADSPAN
+1038 ETAQVELGVELAPRLDGSKPAIDK
-1052 NSHTAPKTSQS
+1052 ARQ
-1063 GNASPVKNVE
+1063 VE
-1073 QGGYRSWD
+1073 QGGYRTWE

-1100 YPALVDRTETCDLE
+1100 YPALVDHGDYCDLE
-1114 VFDDLLEARKHHWL
+1114 VFDDLLEARKQHQF
-1128 GLRRLFALSNKDT
+1128 GLRRLFALNNKDT
-1141 IKALQ
+1141 LKALQ

-1161 VGSVDSLIE
+1161 VGSVEGLIE

-1176 LERAFMNDPLPV
+1176 LERAFMIDPLPI
-1188 NADEFSER
+1188 NPEQFAER

-1201 PRLALIA
+1201 ARLALIA
-1208 QEIAKHALAALQAH
+1208 QEISRHALNALQAH
-1222 ADLLKKLAQAKAAS
+1222 ADLQKKIAQAKAAS
-1236 ATAYADIQNQIQG
+1236 PSAYADIQTQMQA
-1249 LISTR
+1249 LIFPK
-1254 FVSDA
+1254 FVA
-1259 PYGQLVHFPRYLKA
+1259 EIPYGQLVHVPRYLKA
-1273 IAMRIDKLRA
+1273 IAMRIDKLRT

-1303 KLVQASRG
+1303 KLLQGNRG
-1311 SSAYAMSEDQALAD
+1311 SASYAMTEDQALQD

-1345 TPMSLKRLE
+1345 SPMSLKRLE

>member
-1 MQEPINQQKPKASPA
+1 MSQP
-16 TVPASN
+16 VPASN
-22 TPRRLEIRFPE
+22 TSRRLEIRFPE
-33 ELPVSGQRQ
+33 ELPVSAQRQ
-42 IIKDAL
+42 LIQDAL
-48 SSHQVVIVCGETGS
+48 QSSQVIIVCGETGS

-77 GTINGGRLIGHTQPR
+77 GTINGGKLIGHTQPR

-99 AKRIAQELGTPIG
+99 AKRIAQELGSPVG

-118 VRFADKTSQGAS
+118 VRFADKTSNTAS

-152 DTLIIDEAHERSLNI
+152 DTIIIDEAHERSLNI

-189 SATIDAKR
+189 SATIDAQR
-197 FSDHFTLNGKSA
+197 FAEHFSLEGKLA

-221 EQRYEPLEPDAK
+221 EQRYVPLEPDAK
-233 PDGKKESKEAKEI
+233 PDGKKESKAAKEI
-246 PDAVAEAI
+246 PDAVAEEI
-254 ANVWREGAAGA
+254 NHVWREGAAGA

-280 CAEVLRKDHALQQR
+280 CAEVLRKDHVLQQR

-308 PEQERVFNPGNGRRI
+308 AEQERVFSPANGRRI

-337 NIRYVVD
+337 NIRYVID

-380 RVSDGICIRL
+380 RVSDGICVRL
-390 YSEQDYLSRPKF
+390 YSELDYQSRPQF

-424 PRIQEFPFIDK
+424 PKIQHFPFIDK

-454 VYDEAA
+454 EFDESQLAD
-460 AGHDKDMSS
+460 GKDINS
-469 SFKLTPTGKQLA
+469 SFKLTAIGKQLA

-498 QNALREV
+498 QNALKEV

-543 SFVKLWDWYQAAL
+543 SFVKLWNWYQDAL

-589 HTMLGEKGWKENP
+589 HTMLGEKAWKEN
-602 SAATYEQVHLSLL
+602 SLAATYEQVHLSLL

-623 KKEEDEKSQERGSK
+623 KKEEDEKSQDRNSK

-666 AGELQETNRM
+666 AGELQETSRM

-687 WVEKVA
+687 WVERVA
-693 AHRLIKSL
+693 AHRLVKSL

-706 DSRQGEVMAFERGTL
+706 DNRQGEVMAFERGTL

-728 GRRVRYESHNPE
+728 GRRVRYEPYNLE
-740 EARELFIKQA
+740 EARELFIRQA

-757 GRMDTPALMRET
+757 GRMDTPALQRET
-769 EADARKKY
+769 ELEAKKKY
-777 PGSFEFFWHNR
+777 PGLFGFFWHNR
-788 KLIKEIEALEHRSR
+788 RLIKEIEALEHRSR

-815 FYDSRIPKEV
+815 FYEARIPKEV
-825 LSREGMK
+825 CSRDD
-832 AWLKKSS
+832 LKSWFKKNESL
-839 RGEGGDEEAADHLLR
+839 DAQLR
-854 LAKADLMR
+854 LEKADLMR

-868 TVDRYPKKMM
+868 TVDRYPKTM
-878 VGGSELT
+878 VAGGAELNLT
-885 LAYHFEPG
+885 YHFEPG
-893 NPKDGVTLVVPLTLL
+893 SPKDGVTLVVPLTQL

-915 CEWLVPGMCEEKIQ
+915 CEWLVPGMCEEKVL

-946 PEYAKSFLERMLAE
+946 PDYAKSFLERKLEE
-960 KQFGVGDFLDS
+960 KQFGVGDFLDA
-971 LITDIRK
+971 LIGDIRK

-998 TMNFRLVDEHGRQ
+998 SMNFRLIDEHGRQ
-1011 LELERNL
+1011 LEVERNL
-1018 SRLRAEHGETARSA
+1018 SRLRSEYGETARSA

-1038 QAVQEELAADSPAN
+1038 EAAQLELGTELPRVAVNQADDKARTVA
-1052 NSHTAPKTSQS
+1052 
-1063 GNASPVKNVE
+1063 
-1073 QGGYRSWD
+1073 QGGYRSWE

-1090 IQKGNRTLFG
+1090 IQKGNKTLFG
-1100 YPALVDRTETCDLE
+1100 YPALVDRGEFCDLE
-1114 VFDDLLEARKHHWL
+1114 VFDDLLEARKQHL
-1128 GLRRLFALSNKDT
+1128 QGLRRLFALGNKDT
-1141 IKALQ
+1141 LKALQ

-1161 VGSVDSLIE
+1161 VGSVEALVE
-1170 QILNLA
+1170 QILHLA
-1176 LERAFMNDPLPV
+1176 IERAFMAEPLPV
-1188 NADEFSER
+1188 NSEQFAER
-1196 LQAGK
+1196 MQAGK

-1208 QEIAKHALAALQAH
+1208 QEISRHTLNALQSY
-1222 ADLLKKLAQAKAAS
+1222 ADLQKKMASAKAAS
-1236 ATAYADIQNQIQG
+1236 LAAHADMQTQVQG
-1249 LISTR
+1249 LIYPN
-1254 FVSDA
+1254 FVSDT
-1259 PYGQLVHFPRYLKA
+1259 PYAQLVHLPRYLKGV
-1273 IAMRIDKLRA
+1273 AMRIDKLRS
-1283 NPSRDAQCQKDWESV
+1283 NPGRDAQCQKDWESV

-1303 KLVQASRG
+1303 KLVQGSRG
-1311 SSAYAMSEDQALAD
+1311 SASYAMSEDQALQD

>member
-1 MQEPINQQKPKASPA
+1 MPKP
-16 TVPASN
+16 VPASN
-22 TPRRLEIRFPE
+22 TSRRLEIRFPE

-48 SSHQVVIVCGETGS
+48 QNHQVVIVCGETGS

-77 GTINGGRLIGHTQPR
+77 GTIHGGKLIGHTQPR

-99 AKRIAQELGTPIG
+99 AKRIAQELGSPIG

-118 VRFADKTSQGAS
+118 VRFADKTSNSAS

-142 TQRDPQLRAY
+142 TQRDPDLKAY

-189 SATIDAKR
+189 SATIDAQR
-197 FSDHFTLNGKSA
+197 FAEHFAINGKVA

-221 EQRYEPLEPDAK
+221 EQRYSPLEPDAK
-233 PDGKKESKEAKEI
+233 PDGKKDSKAAKEI
-246 PDAVAEAI
+246 PDAVAQEI
-254 ANVWREGAAGA
+254 ANLWREGASGA

-280 CAEVLRKDHALQQR
+280 CAEVLRKDHVLQQR

-308 PEQERVFNPGNGRRI
+308 AEQERVFSPGNGRRI

-337 NIRYVVD
+337 NIRYVID

-380 RVSDGICIRL
+380 RVSDGICVRL
-390 YSEQDYLSRPKF
+390 YSESDYQSRPKF

-415 LLRMSSLRL
+415 LLRMSALRL
-424 PRIQEFPFIDK
+424 PKIQYFPFIDK
-435 PLGRAIAD
+435 PLGRAVTD

-454 VYDEAA
+454 EFDEADA
-460 AGHDKDMSS
+460 DSKEINN
-469 SFKLTPTGKQLA
+469 SFKLTAIGKQLS

-498 QNALREV
+498 QNALKEV

-517 RDRPMDQAAAAD
+517 RERPMDQGAAAD

-543 SFVKLWDWYQAAL
+543 SFVKLWNWYQEAL
-556 QHKHSNRQLE
+556 EHKHSNRQLE

-589 HTMLGEKGWKENP
+589 HTMLGEKGWKENGL
-602 SAATYEQVHLSLL
+602 AATYEQVHLSLL
-615 TGLLGYVA
+615 AGLIGYVA
-623 KKEEDEKSQERGSK
+623 KKEEDEKSQDRNSK
-637 TGGYIGARGIR
+637 TGGYVGARGIR

-693 AHRLIKSL
+693 AHRLIKTL
-701 SDPFW
+701 SEPFW
-706 DSRQGEVMAFERGTL
+706 DHRQGEVLAFERGTL

-728 GRRVRYESHNPE
+728 GRRVRYEPHNFE
-740 EARELFIKQA
+740 EARELFIRQA

-757 GRMDTPALMRET
+757 GRMDTPALYREI
-769 EADARKKY
+769 EADAKKKY
-777 PGSFEFFWHNR
+777 PGLFAFFWHNCR
-788 KLIKEIEALEHRSR
+788 LIKEIEALEHRSR

-807 VDDDLLFA
+807 IDDDLLYA
-815 FYDSRIPKEV
+815 FYESRIPKDV
-825 LSREGMK
+825 CNRESLK
-832 AWLKKSS
+832 VWLKQDLKF
-839 RGEGGDEEAADHLLR
+839 DAQLR
-854 LAKADLMR
+854 LEKADLMR

-868 TVDRYPKKMM
+868 TVDRYPKTML
-878 VGGSELT
+878 VGGAQLNLT
-885 LAYHFEPG
+885 YHFEPSS
-893 NPKDGVTLVVPLTLL
+893 PKDGVTLVVPITQL

-915 CEWLVPGMCEEKIQ
+915 CEWLVPGMCEEKVL

-946 PEYAKSFLERMLAE
+946 PDYAKSFLDRKLEE
-960 KQFGVGDFLDS
+960 QQFGVGDFLDS
-971 LITDIRK
+971 LISDIRT

-984 KRTDFRPESLPLHS
+984 KRSDFRPELLPVHLL
-998 TMNFRLVDEHGRQ
+998 MNFRLIDEHGRQ

-1018 SRLRAEHGETARSA
+1018 ARLRSEYGETARSA

-1038 QAVQEELAADSPAN
+1038 EAAQTELGVGAQKVSSGAAEQKARL
-1052 NSHTAPKTSQS
+1052 
-1063 GNASPVKNVE
+1063 VE
-1073 QGGYRSWD
+1073 QGGYRAWD

-1090 IQKGNRTLFG
+1090 IQKGNKTLFG
-1100 YPALVDRTETCDLE
+1100 YPALVDRADYCDLE
-1114 VFDDLLEARKHHWL
+1114 VFDDLLEARKRHHL
-1128 GLRRLFALSNKDT
+1128 GLRRLFAINNKDT
-1141 IKALQ
+1141 LKALQ

-1161 VGSVDSLIE
+1161 VGSVEGLIE

-1176 LERAFMNDPLPV
+1176 IERAFMTEPLPV
-1188 NADEFSER
+1188 NAEQFAER
-1196 LQAGK
+1196 LLAGK
-1201 PRLALIA
+1201 PRLGLIA
-1208 QEIAKHALAALQAH
+1208 QEIARHALNALQAH
-1222 ADLLKKLAQAKAAS
+1222 TDLQKKLASAKAAS
-1236 ATAYADIQNQIQG
+1236 PTAYADMQTQLQG
-1249 LISTR
+1249 LIFPH
-1254 FVSDA
+1254 FVADI
-1259 PYGQLVHFPRYLKA
+1259 PYEQLVHLPRYLKA
-1273 IAMRIDKLRA
+1273 IAMRIDKLRS
-1283 NPSRDAQCQKDWESV
+1283 NPSRDAQNQKDWESL

-1303 KLVQASRG
+1303 KLLQGTKG
-1311 SSAYAMSEDQALAD
+1311 SGSYAKTEDQALQD

>member
-1 MQEPINQQKPKASPA
+1 MQEPINQQKPKASPVI
-16 TVPASN
+16 VPASN
-22 TPRRLEIRFPE
+22 TSRRLEIRFPE

-197 FSDHFTLNGKSA
+197 FSDHFTINGKSA

-233 PDGKKESKEAKEI
+233 PDGKKESKEAKDI
-246 PDAVAEAI
+246 PDAVVEAI
-254 ANVWREGAAGA
+254 ANVWREGASGA

-280 CAEVLRKDHALQQR
+280 CAEALRKDHVLQQR
-294 FHPEILSLFARQSV
+294 FHPEVLSLFARQSV
-308 PEQERVFNPGNGRRI
+308 AEQERVFNPGNGRRI

-390 YSEQDYLSRPKF
+390 YSEQDYLNRPRF

-454 VYDEAA
+454 VYDESPKDL
-460 AGHDKDMSS
+460 DKDINN

-543 SFVKLWDWYQAAL
+543 SFVKLWDWYQDAL
-556 QHKHSNRQLE
+556 KHKHTNRQLE

-637 TGGYIGARGIR
+637 TGSYIGARGIR

-693 AHRLIKSL
+693 SHRLIKSL
-701 SDPFW
+701 SEPFW

-728 GRRVRYESHNPE
+728 GRRVRYEPHNPE
-740 EARELFIKQA
+740 DARSIFITQA
-750 LVQEEMF
+750 LVQEELF

-769 EADARKKY
+769 EAEARKKY

-788 KLIKEIEALEHRSR
+788 RLIKEIEALEHRSR

-815 FYDSRIPKEV
+815 FYDSRVPKNI
-825 LSREGMK
+825 LSREGMN
-832 AWLKKSS
+832 AWLKKIS
-839 RGEGGDEEAADHLLR
+839 RGESANQETPDALLR

-868 TVDRYPKKMM
+868 TVDRYPKKMI
-878 VGGSELT
+878 VGGTELSLT
-885 LAYHFEPG
+885 YHFEPG
-893 NPKDGVTLVVPLTLL
+893 SPKDGVTLVVPLTLL

-915 CEWLVPGMCEEKIQ
+915 CEWLVPGMCEEKIH
-929 LLLKSLPQKL
+929 LLLKSMPQKL

-960 KQFGVGDFLDS
+960 KQFGLGDFLDS

-998 TMNFRLVDEHGRQ
+998 SMNFRLVDEHGRQ

-1018 SRLRAEHGETARSA
+1018 SRLRAEYGETARTA

-1038 QAVQEELAADSPAN
+1038 QAVQEEFGAEVSAS
-1052 NSHTAPKTSQS
+1052 TSV
-1063 GNASPVKNVE
+1063 VKNVE
-1073 QGGYRSWD
+1073 QGPYRSWD
-1081 FGELPETLE
+1081 FGELAETLE

-1100 YPALVDRTETCDLE
+1100 YPALVDRIESCDLE
-1114 VFDDLLEARKHHWL
+1114 VFDDLLEARKHHWQ

-1141 IKALQ
+1141 LKALQ

-1161 VGSVDSLIE
+1161 VGSVDNLIE

-1176 LERAFMNDPLPV
+1176 LERAFMNEPLPV
-1188 NADEFSER
+1188 NAEQFAEC

-1208 QEIAKHALAALQAH
+1208 QEISKHALAALQAH
-1222 ADLLKKLAQAKAAS
+1222 ADLQKKLPQAKAAS
-1236 ATAYADIQNQIQG
+1236 ATAYTDIQMQLQS
-1249 LISTR
+1249 LIFPK
-1254 FVSDA
+1254 FVSDTPFA
-1259 PYGQLVHFPRYLKA
+1259 QLVHFPRYLKA

-1283 NPSRDAQCQKDWESV
+1283 NPSRDGQCQKDWESV

-1303 KLVQASRG
+1303 KLLQGARG
-1311 SSAYAMSEDQALAD
+1311 SSAYAMADDQVLTD

>member
-1 MQEPINQQKPKASPA
+1 M

-22 TPRRLEIRFPE
+22 TPRRVEIRFPE

-42 IIKDAL
+42 IIKEAL

-77 GTINGGRLIGHTQPR
+77 GTMNGGLLIGHTQPR

-142 TQRDPQLRAY
+142 TQRDPQLRSY

-197 FSDHFTLNGKSA
+197 FSDHFSLNGKSA

-254 ANVWREGAAGA
+254 ANVWREGASGA

-280 CAEVLRKDHALQQR
+280 CAEALRKDHVLQQR

-308 PEQERVFNPGNGRRI
+308 AEQERVFNPGNGRRI

-415 LLRMSSLRL
+415 LLRMSSLHL

-454 VYDEAA
+454 VYDDSSASEN
-460 AGHDKDMSS
+460 KDINN
-469 SFKLTPTGKQLA
+469 SFKLTPIGKQLA

-543 SFVKLWDWYQAAL
+543 SFVKLWDWYQDAL
-556 QHKHSNRQLE
+556 KHKHSNRQLE

-602 SAATYEQVHLSLL
+602 SAAIYEQVHLSLL

-706 DSRQGEVMAFERGTL
+706 DGRQGEVMAFERGTL

-757 GRMDTPALMRET
+757 GRMDTPALRRET

-788 KLIKEIEALEHRSR
+788 RLIKEIEALEHRSR

-807 VDDDLLFA
+807 VDDELLFA
-815 FYDSRIPKEV
+815 FYDARIPKNI

-832 AWLKKSS
+832 AWLKKASKS
-839 RGEGGDEEAADHLLR
+839 EDANEESADSLLR
-854 LAKADLMR
+854 LSKADLMR

-868 TVDRYPKKMM
+868 TVDRYPKKMI
-878 VGGSELT
+878 VGGSELSLT
-885 LAYHFEPG
+885 YHFEPG
-893 NPKDGVTLVVPLTLL
+893 SPKDGVTLVVPLTLL
-908 NQVDGRR
+908 NQIDGRR
-915 CEWLVPGMCEEKIQ
+915 CEWLVPGMCEEKIH

-946 PEYAKSFLERMLAE
+946 PEYAKSFLERMLAD

-998 TMNFRLVDEHGRQ
+998 SMNFRLVDEHGRQ

-1018 SRLRAEHGETARSA
+1018 SRLRAEYGETARMT

-1038 QAVQEELAADSPAN
+1038 QAVQNELGGETPAIASN
-1052 NSHTAPKTSQS
+1052 ATVKTTQS
-1063 GNASPVKNVE
+1063 TNISAVKNVE
-1073 QGGYRSWD
+1073 QGGYRNWD

-1090 IQKGNRTLFG
+1090 IQKGSRTLFG
-1100 YPALVDRTETCDLE
+1100 YPALVDRTESCDLE
-1114 VFDDLLEARKHHWL
+1114 VFDDLLEARKHHWQ

-1141 IKALQ
+1141 LKALQ

-1161 VGSVDSLIE
+1161 VGSLDSLIE

-1176 LERAFMNDPLPV
+1176 LERAFMSDPLPV
-1188 NADEFSER
+1188 NAEQFAER

-1208 QEIAKHALAALQAH
+1208 QEISKHALAALQAH
-1222 ADLLKKLAQAKAAS
+1222 ADLQKKLTQAKAAS
-1236 ATAYADIQNQIQG
+1236 AAAYTDIQAQIQD
-1249 LISTR
+1249 LISSK
-1254 FVSDA
+1254 FVSDT

-1303 KLVQASRG
+1303 KLVQGSRG
-1311 SSAYAMSEDQALAD
+1311 SANYAMSEDQSLTD

>member
-1 MQEPINQQKPKASPA
+1 MPKPVS
-16 TVPASN
+16 ASN

-33 ELPVSGQRQ
+33 ELPVSGQRG

-48 SSHQVVIVCGETGS
+48 QNHQVVIVCGETGS

-77 GTINGGRLIGHTQPR
+77 GTINGGKLIGHTQPR

-99 AKRIAQELGTPIG
+99 AKRIAQELGSPIG

-118 VRFADKTSQGAS
+118 VRFADKTSNTAS

-142 TQRDPQLRAY
+142 TQRDPQLKAY

-189 SATIDAKR
+189 SATIDAQR
-197 FSDHFTLNGKSA
+197 FAEHFAINGKVA

-221 EQRYEPLEPDAK
+221 EQRYSPLEPDPK
-233 PDGKKESKEAKEI
+233 PDGKKESKVAKEI
-246 PDAVAEAI
+246 PEAVAEEI
-254 ANVWREGAAGA
+254 ASVWREGASGA

-280 CAEVLRKDHALQQR
+280 CAEALRKDHVLQQR

-308 PEQERVFNPGNGRRI
+308 AEQERVFSPGNGRRI

-337 NIRYVVD
+337 NIRYVID

-390 YSEQDYLSRPKF
+390 YSELDYQSRPKF

-424 PRIQEFPFIDK
+424 PKIQHFPFIDK
-435 PLGRAIAD
+435 PLGRAITD

-454 VYDEAA
+454 EFDESDASD
-460 AGHDKDMSS
+460 GKDINN
-469 SFKLTPTGKQLA
+469 SFKLTAIGKQLA

-498 QNALREV
+498 QNALKEV

-517 RDRPMDQAAAAD
+517 RERPMDQGAAAD

-543 SFVKLWDWYQAAL
+543 SFVKLWNWYQDAL

-575 PRRLREWRDVHGQL
+575 PRRLREWRDVYGQL
-589 HTMLGEKGWKENP
+589 HTMLGEKGWKENGL
-602 SAATYEQVHLSLL
+602 AATYEQVHLSLL

-623 KKEEDEKSQERGSK
+623 KKEEDEKSQDRNSK
-637 TGGYIGARGIR
+637 TGGYVGARGIR

-693 AHRLIKSL
+693 AHRLITSL

-706 DSRQGEVMAFERGTL
+706 DHRQGEVMAFERGTL

-728 GRRVRYESHNPE
+728 GRRVRYEPHNPE
-740 EARELFIKQA
+740 EARELFISQA

-757 GRMDTPALMRET
+757 GRMETPALYRET
-769 EADARKKY
+769 EADAKKKY
-777 PGSFEFFWHNR
+777 PGLFGFFWHNCR
-788 KLIKEIEALEHRSR
+788 MIKEIEALEHRSR

-815 FYDSRIPKEV
+815 FYESRIPKAV
-825 LSREGMK
+825 CNREGLK
-832 AWLKKSS
+832 AWFKKEPDLDSQ
-839 RGEGGDEEAADHLLR
+839 LR
-854 LAKADLMR
+854 LEKADLMR

-878 VGGSELT
+878 VGGAELNLT
-885 LAYHFEPG
+885 YHFEPG
-893 NPKDGVTLVVPLTLL
+893 SPKDGVTLVVPLTQL

-915 CEWLVPGMCEEKIQ
+915 CEWLVPGMCEEKVL

-946 PEYAKSFLERMLAE
+946 PDYAKSFLERKLE
-960 KQFGVGDFLDS
+960 HKQFGAGDFLDS
-971 LITDIRK
+971 LISDIRK

-984 KRTDFRPESLPLHS
+984 KRTDFRPEALPLHS
-998 TMNFRLVDEHGRQ
+998 SMNFRLIDEHGRQ
-1011 LELERNL
+1011 LEVERNL
-1018 SRLRAEHGETARSA
+1018 ARLRSDYGETARSA

-1038 QAVQEELAADSPAN
+1038 ETAQTELGLEP
-1052 NSHTAPKTSQS
+1052 PKAF
-1063 GNASPVKNVE
+1063 GARPDERARAVE
-1073 QGGYRSWD
+1073 QGGYRSWE

-1090 IQKGNRTLFG
+1090 IQKGNKTLFG
-1100 YPALVDRTETCDLE
+1100 YPALVDRGDCCDLE
-1114 VFDDLLEARKHHWL
+1114 VFDDLLEARKQHHL

-1141 IKALQ
+1141 LKALQ

-1161 VGSVDSLIE
+1161 VGSVESLIE

-1176 LERAFMNDPLPV
+1176 MERAFMTEALPV
-1188 NADEFSER
+1188 NAEQFAER

-1208 QEIAKHALAALQAH
+1208 QEVSRHALNALQAY
-1222 ADLLKKLAQAKAAS
+1222 ADLQKKMASAKAAS
-1236 ATAYADIQNQIQG
+1236 PAAYADIQNQMQG
-1249 LISTR
+1249 LIFPK
-1254 FVSDA
+1254 FVADI
-1259 PYGQLVHFPRYLKA
+1259 PYGQLVHLPRYLKA
-1273 IAMRIDKLRA
+1273 IAMRIDKLRS

-1303 KLVQASRG
+1303 KLLQGSKGSAS
-1311 SSAYAMSEDQALAD
+1311 YAMTEDQTLQD

-1345 TPMSLKRLE
+1345 SPMSLKRLE

>member
-1 MQEPINQQKPKASPA
+1 MQEPINQQKPKASPVA
-16 TVPASN
+16 VPASN

-48 SSHQVVIVCGETGS
+48 SSHQVVIICGETGS

-77 GTINGGRLIGHTQPR
+77 GTINGGQLIGHTQPR

-197 FSDHFTLNGKSA
+197 FSDHFTLQGKPA

-233 PDGKKESKEAKEI
+233 PDGKKESKEPKEI

-254 ANVWREGAAGA
+254 AKVWREGASGA

-280 CAEVLRKDHALQQR
+280 CAEALRKDHVLQQR

-308 PEQERVFNPGNGRRI
+308 AEQERVFNPGNGRRI

-359 EQLQIEPI
+359 EQLQVEPI

-390 YSEQDYLSRPKF
+390 YSEQDYLNRPKF

-415 LLRMSSLRL
+415 LLRMTSLRL

-454 VYDEAA
+454 IYNEAA
-460 AGHDKDMSS
+460 AGDEKDINN
-469 SFKLTPTGKQLA
+469 SFKLTAIGKQLA

-498 QNALREV
+498 QLALREV

-543 SFVKLWDWYQAAL
+543 SFVKLWDWYQDAL
-556 QHKHSNRQLE
+556 RHKHSNRQLE

-602 SAATYEQVHLSLL
+602 SAATYEQIHLSLL

-740 EARELFIKQA
+740 EARELFISQA

-788 KLIKEIEALEHRSR
+788 RLIKEIEALEHRSR

-815 FYDSRIPKEV
+815 FYDSRIPKDV
-825 LSREGMK
+825 LSRESMK
-832 AWLKKSS
+832 AWLKK
-839 RGEGGDEEAADHLLR
+839 AAKSEDPKQESADSLLR

-868 TVDRYPKKMM
+868 TVDRYPKKMI
-878 VGGSELT
+878 VGGSELSLT
-885 LAYHFEPG
+885 YHFEPG
-893 NPKDGVTLVVPLTLL
+893 SPKDGVTLVVPLTLL

-915 CEWLVPGMCEEKIQ
+915 CEWLVPGMCEEKIH

-946 PEYAKSFLERMLAE
+946 PEYAKSFLERALAE

-971 LITDIRK
+971 LINDIRK

-984 KRTDFRPESLPLHS
+984 KRTDFRPEALPLHS
-998 TMNFRLVDEHGRQ
+998 SMNFRLVDEHGRQ

-1018 SRLRAEHGETARSA
+1018 SRLRAEYGETARNA

-1038 QAVQEELAADSPAN
+1038 QAVQEGLATETPAN
-1052 NSHTAPKTSQS
+1052 VSNSAGKTNQTTNSTA
-1063 GNASPVKNVE
+1063 VKKVE

-1100 YPALVDRTETCDLE
+1100 YPALVDRTESCDLE
-1114 VFDDLLEARKHHWL
+1114 VFDDLHEARKYHWQ

-1141 IKALQ
+1141 LKALQ
-1146 KQLPGIRE
+1146 KQLPRIRE
-1154 LGLLFIN
+1154 IGLLFIN
-1161 VGSVDSLIE
+1161 IGSVDSLIE

-1188 NADEFSER
+1188 NAEQFAER

-1208 QEIAKHALAALQAH
+1208 QEISKHTLAALQAH
-1222 ADLLKKLAQAKAAS
+1222 ADLQKKLAQAKAAS
-1236 ATAYADIQNQIQG
+1236 ATAYTDIQVQVQG
-1249 LISTR
+1249 LIFPK
-1254 FVSDA
+1254 FVADT
-1259 PYGQLVHFPRYLKA
+1259 PYSQLVHFPRYLKA
-1273 IAMRIDKLRA
+1273 ISMRIDKLRA

-1303 KLVQASRG
+1303 KLVQGSRG
-1311 SSAYAMSEDQALAD
+1311 SASYAMAEDQALSD

>member
-1 MQEPINQQKPKASPA
+1 MPKP
-16 TVPASN
+16 VPPSN
-22 TPRRLEIRFPE
+22 TSRRLEIHFPE

-48 SSHQVVIVCGETGS
+48 QNHQVVIVCGETGS

-77 GTINGGRLIGHTQPR
+77 GTINGGKLIGHTQPR

-99 AKRIAQELGTPIG
+99 AKRIAQELGSPIG

-118 VRFADKTSQGAS
+118 VRFADKTSQTAS

-142 TQRDPQLRAY
+142 TQRDPQLKAY

-189 SATIDAKR
+189 SATIDAQR
-197 FSDHFTLNGKSA
+197 FAEHFTINGKVA

-221 EQRYEPLEPDAK
+221 EQRYSPLEPDTK
-233 PDGKKESKEAKEI
+233 PDGKKESKAAKEI
-246 PDAVAEAI
+246 PETVTEEI
-254 ANVWREGAAGA
+254 ANVWREGASGA

-280 CAEVLRKDHALQQR
+280 CAEALRKDHVLQQR

-308 PEQERVFNPGNGRRI
+308 AEQEKVFSPGNGRRI

-337 NIRYVVD
+337 NIRYVID

-390 YSEQDYLSRPKF
+390 YSELDYQSRPKF

-415 LLRMSSLRL
+415 LLRMSSLHL
-424 PRIQEFPFIDK
+424 PKIQHFPFIDK
-435 PLGRAIAD
+435 PLGRAITD

-454 VYDEAA
+454 EFDESGTTDATD
-460 AGHDKDMSS
+460 GKDINN
-469 SFKLTPTGKQLA
+469 SFKLTAIGKQLA

-498 QNALREV
+498 QNALKEV
-505 TIIASALATQDP
+505 TIIATALATQDP
-517 RDRPMDQAAAAD
+517 RERPMDQGAAAD

-543 SFVKLWDWYQAAL
+543 SFVKLWNWYQDAL

-575 PRRLREWRDVHGQL
+575 PRRLREWRDVYIQL
-589 HTMLGEKGWKENP
+589 HSMLSEKGWKENGL
-602 SAATYEQVHLSLL
+602 AASYEQVHLSLL

-623 KKEEDEKSQERGSK
+623 KKEEDEKSQDRNSK

-666 AGELQETNRM
+666 AGELQETSRM
-676 YARTIAKIEPQ
+676 YARTVAKIEPQ

-706 DSRQGEVMAFERGTL
+706 DNRQGEVLAFERGTL

-728 GRRVRYESHNPE
+728 GRRVRYEPHNAE
-740 EARELFIKQA
+740 EARELFIRQA
-750 LVQEEMF
+750 LVEEGLF
-757 GRMDTPALMRET
+757 GRMDTPALYRET
-769 EADARKKY
+769 EADAKKKY
-777 PGSFEFFWHNR
+777 PGLFGFFWHNCR
-788 KLIKEIEALEHRSR
+788 LIKEIEALEHRSR

-815 FYDSRIPKEV
+815 FYESRIPKEV
-825 LSREGMK
+825 CNREGLK
-832 AWLKKSS
+832 AWFKKEPNLDSQ
-839 RGEGGDEEAADHLLR
+839 LR
-854 LAKADLMR
+854 LEKADLMR

-868 TVDRYPKKMM
+868 TVDRYPKKML
-878 VGGSELT
+878 VGGVELGLT
-885 LAYHFEPG
+885 YHFEPG
-893 NPKDGVTLVVPLTLL
+893 SPKDGVTLVVPLTQL

-915 CEWLVPGMCEEKIQ
+915 CEWLVPGMCEEKTL

-946 PEYAKSFLERMLAE
+946 PDYAKSFLERKLE
-960 KQFGVGDFLDS
+960 DKQFGVGDFLDS
-971 LITDIRK
+971 LISDIRK

-998 TMNFRLVDEHGRQ
+998 SMNFRLIDEHGRQ
-1011 LELERNL
+1011 LEVERNL

-1038 QAVQEELAADSPAN
+1038 ETAQVELGVDSP
-1052 NSHTAPKTSQS
+1052 KVS
-1063 GNASPVKNVE
+1063 GASSIQKARSVE
-1073 QGGYRSWD
+1073 QGGYRSWE

-1090 IQKGNRTLFG
+1090 IQKGNKTLFG
-1100 YPALVDRTETCDLE
+1100 YPALVDRGDYCDLE
-1114 VFDDLLEARKHHWL
+1114 VFDDLLEARKQHQL
-1128 GLRRLFALSNKDT
+1128 GLRRLFSLGNKDT
-1141 IKALQ
+1141 LKALQ

-1161 VGSVDSLIE
+1161 IGSVEGLIE

-1176 LERAFMNDPLPV
+1176 LERAFMSEPLPI
-1188 NADEFSER
+1188 NAEQFTER

-1208 QEIAKHALAALQAH
+1208 QEISRHTLNALQAH
-1222 ADLLKKLAQAKAAS
+1222 ADLQKKMASAKASSPA
-1236 ATAYADIQNQIQG
+1236 AFADMQTQMQALIFPNFVAQI
-1249 LISTR
+1249 
-1254 FVSDA
+1254 
-1259 PYGQLVHFPRYLKA
+1259 PYGQLVHLPRYLKA
-1273 IAMRIDKLRA
+1273 IAMRIDKLRS

-1303 KLVQASRG
+1303 KLLQGSKGSAS
-1311 SSAYAMSEDQALAD
+1311 YAMTEDQALQD

-1354 KVLASLR
+1354 KVLLSLR

>member
-1 MQEPINQQKPKASPA
+1 MPKPVS
-16 TVPASN
+16 ASN
-22 TPRRLEIRFPE
+22 TSRKLEIRFPE

-42 IIKDAL
+42 LIKDAL
-48 SSHQVVIVCGETGS
+48 QSHQVVIVCGETGS

-77 GTINGGRLIGHTQPR
+77 GTINGGKLIGHTQPR

-99 AKRIAQELGTPIG
+99 AKRIAQELGSPIG

-118 VRFADKTSQGAS
+118 VRFADKTSNSAS

-189 SATIDAKR
+189 SATIDAQR
-197 FSDHFTLNGKSA
+197 FAEHFAINGKVA

-221 EQRYEPLEPDAK
+221 EQRYTPLEPDTK
-233 PDGKKESKEAKEI
+233 PDGKKESKTAKEI
-246 PDAVAEAI
+246 PDAVVEAI
-254 ANVWREGAAGA
+254 TSLWREGAAGA

-280 CAEVLRKDHALQQR
+280 CAEALRKDHILQQR

-308 PEQERVFNPGNGRRI
+308 AEQERVFSPGNGRRI

-337 NIRYVVD
+337 NIRYVID

-380 RVSDGICIRL
+380 RVSDGICVRL
-390 YSEQDYLSRPKF
+390 YSEQDYQGRPKF

-424 PRIQEFPFIDK
+424 PKIQHFPFIDK
-435 PLGRAIAD
+435 PLARAIAD

-454 VYDEAA
+454 EFDESEPA
-460 AGHDKDMSS
+460 DVKVISKDINKDINN
-469 SFKLTPTGKQLA
+469 SFKLTAIGKQLA

-498 QNALREV
+498 QNALKEV

-543 SFVKLWDWYQAAL
+543 SFVKLWNWYQDAL

-566 NLCRSKFLS
+566 NLCKSKFLS

-589 HTMLGEKGWKENP
+589 HTMLGEKGWKENGL
-602 SAATYEQVHLSLL
+602 AATYEQVHLSLL

-623 KKEEDEKSQERGSK
+623 KKEEDEKSQDRNSK
-637 TGGYIGARGIR
+637 TGGYVGARGIR

-661 GAWIL
+661 GAWIF

-687 WVEKVA
+687 WVERVA

-706 DSRQGEVMAFERGTL
+706 DNRQGEVMAFERGTL

-728 GRRVRYESHNPE
+728 GRRVRYEPHNPE
-740 EARELFIKQA
+740 ETRELFIGQA

-757 GRMDTPALMRET
+757 GRMDTPALQRET
-769 EADARKKY
+769 EADAKKKY
-777 PGSFEFFWHNR
+777 SNLFGFFWHNR
-788 KLIKEIEALEHRSR
+788 RLIKEVEALEHRSR

-807 VDDDLLFA
+807 VDDELLFA

-825 LSREGMK
+825 RSRESLK
-832 AWLKKSS
+832 AWLSKQS
-839 RGEGGDEEAADHLLR
+839 ELDAQLR
-854 LAKADLMR
+854 LEKADLMR

-868 TVDRYPKKMM
+868 TVDRYPKTML
-878 VGGSELT
+878 VGGAQLSLT
-885 LAYHFEPG
+885 YHFEPG
-893 NPKDGVTLVVPLTLL
+893 SPKDGVTLVVPLTQL

-915 CEWLVPGMCEEKIQ
+915 CEWLVPGMCEEKTL

-946 PEYAKSFLERMLAE
+946 PDYAKSFLERKLEE

-971 LITDIRK
+971 LISDIRK

-984 KRTDFRPESLPLHS
+984 KRTDFRPEALPLHS
-998 TMNFRLVDEHGRQ
+998 SMNFRLIDEHGRQ
-1011 LELERNL
+1011 LEVERNL
-1018 SRLRAEHGETARSA
+1018 ARLRSEYGQTARNA

-1038 QAVQEELAADSPAN
+1038 ETAHVELGVELPISISKFN
-1052 NSHTAPKTSQS
+1052 S
-1063 GNASPVKNVE
+1063 GNEQTTRKVE
-1073 QGGYRSWD
+1073 QGGYRSWE

-1090 IQKGNRTLFG
+1090 IQKGNKTLFG
-1100 YPALVDRTETCDLE
+1100 YPALVDRIDYCDLE
-1114 VFDDLLEARKHHWL
+1114 VFDDLEEARKQHHL

-1141 IKALQ
+1141 LKALQ

-1161 VGSVDSLIE
+1161 IGSIEGLID

-1176 LERAFMNDPLPV
+1176 LERAFMSEPLPI
-1188 NADEFSER
+1188 NAEQFAER
-1196 LQAGK
+1196 SQAGK

-1208 QEIAKHALAALQAH
+1208 QEIARHALNALQSY
-1222 ADLLKKLAQAKAAS
+1222 ADLQKKVASAKAAS
-1236 ATAYADIQNQIQG
+1236 PTAHADIQAQMQG
-1249 LISTR
+1249 LIFPK
-1254 FVSDA
+1254 FVA
-1259 PYGQLVHFPRYLKA
+1259 EIPYAQLVHLPRYLKA
-1273 IAMRIDKLRA
+1273 IAMRIDKLRS

-1303 KLVQASRG
+1303 KLLQVNRSTT
-1311 SSAYAMSEDQALAD
+1311 SYAMAEDQVLMD

-1354 KVLASLR
+1354 KVLASFR

>member
-1 MQEPINQQKPKASPA
+1 MPKPVS
-16 TVPASN
+16 ASN
-22 TPRRLEIRFPE
+22 TSRRLDIRFPE

-42 IIKDAL
+42 LIKDAL
-48 SSHQVVIVCGETGS
+48 QSHQVVIVCGETGS

-77 GTINGGRLIGHTQPR
+77 GTINGGKLIGHTQPR

-99 AKRIAQELGTPIG
+99 AKRIAQELGSPIG
-112 QDVGYQ
+112 LDVGYQ
-118 VRFADKTSQGAS
+118 VRFADKTSNTAS
-130 IKLMTDGILLAE
+130 VKLMTDGILLAE

-152 DTLIIDEAHERSLNI
+152 DTIIIDEAHERSLNI

-189 SATIDAKR
+189 SATIDAQR
-197 FSDHFTLNGKSA
+197 FAEHFAIAGKVA

-221 EQRYEPLEPDAK
+221 EQRYAPLEADVNSANK
-233 PDGKKESKEAKEI
+233 TDVKKESKLAKEI
-246 PDAVAEAI
+246 PEAVVEEI
-254 ANVWREGAAGA
+254 SKLWREGAAGA

-280 CAEVLRKDHALQQR
+280 CAEALRKDHVLQQR
-294 FHPEILSLFARQSV
+294 FHPEVLSLFARQSV
-308 PEQERVFNPGNGRRI
+308 AEQERVFSLGNGRRI

-337 NIRYVVD
+337 NIRYVID

-380 RVSDGICIRL
+380 RVSDGICVRL
-390 YSEQDYLSRPKF
+390 YSEQDYLSRPQF

-424 PRIQEFPFIDK
+424 PKIQHFPFIDR
-435 PLGRAIAD
+435 PLGRAITD

-454 VYDEAA
+454 EFEQATSD
-460 AGHDKDMSS
+460 DKDIGNN
-469 SFKLTPTGKQLA
+469 FRLTAIGKQLA

-498 QNALREV
+498 QNALKEV

-543 SFVKLWDWYQAAL
+543 SFVKLWNWYQDAL

-566 NLCRSKFLS
+566 ALCKSKFLS

-589 HTMLGEKGWKENP
+589 HIMLGEKGWKENGL
-602 SAATYEQVHLSLL
+602 AATYEQVHLSLL

-623 KKEEDEKSQERGSK
+623 KKEEDEKSQDRNSK
-637 TGGYIGARGIR
+637 TGGYVGARGIR

-687 WVEKVA
+687 WVERVA

-728 GRRVRYESHNPE
+728 GRRVRYEPHNAD
-740 EARELFIKQA
+740 EARELFIRQA

-757 GRMDTPALMRET
+757 GRMDTPALQRET
-769 EADARKKY
+769 EADAKKKY
-777 PGSFEFFWHNR
+777 PNFFGFFWHNR
-788 KLIKEIEALEHRSR
+788 RLIKEIEALEHRSR

-807 VDDDLLFA
+807 VDDELLYA
-815 FYDSRIPKEV
+815 FYESRIPIGV
-825 LSREGMK
+825 CSRESLK
-832 AWLKKSS
+832 AWLSKDQSNGQELDS
-839 RGEGGDEEAADHLLR
+839 QLR
-854 LAKADLMR
+854 LERADLMR

-868 TVDRYPKKMM
+868 TVDRYPKTML
-878 VGGSELT
+878 VGGAQLNLT
-885 LAYHFEPG
+885 YHFEPG
-893 NPKDGVTLVVPLTLL
+893 SPKDGVTLVVPLTQL

-915 CEWLVPGMCEEKIQ
+915 CDWLVPGMCEEKVL

-946 PEYAKSFLERMLAE
+946 PDYAKSFLERKLEE

-971 LITDIRK
+971 LISDIRK

-984 KRTDFRPESLPLHS
+984 KRTDFRLESLPLHS
-998 TMNFRLVDEHGRQ
+998 SMNFRLIDEHGRQ

-1018 SRLRAEHGETARSA
+1018 ARLRSEYGQTARNA
-1032 FQAIAQ
+1032 FQAVAQ
-1038 QAVQEELAADSPAN
+1038 ETAQVELGIEVFN
-1052 NSHTAPKTSQS
+1052 REKTNTTSS
-1063 GNASPVKNVE
+1063 ENPSKVDVARKVE
-1073 QGGYRSWD
+1073 QGGYRSWE

-1090 IQKGNRTLFG
+1090 IQKGTKTLFG
-1100 YPALVDRTETCDLE
+1100 YPALVDKGEFCDLE
-1114 VFDDLLEARKHHWL
+1114 VFDDLEEARKQHGL

-1141 IKALQ
+1141 LKALQ

-1154 LGLLFIN
+1154 IGLLFIN
-1161 VGSVDSLIE
+1161 VGSVEGLIE

-1176 LERAFMNDPLPV
+1176 LERAFMSEPLPI
-1188 NADEFSER
+1188 NANQFAER
-1196 LQAGK
+1196 LQTGK

-1208 QEIAKHALAALQAH
+1208 QEISRHALNALQAY
-1222 ADLLKKLAQAKAAS
+1222 ADLQKKVASAKAAS
-1236 ATAYADIQNQIQG
+1236 PSAYADIQTQMQG
-1249 LISTR
+1249 LIFPK
-1254 FVSDA
+1254 FVADI
-1259 PYGQLVHFPRYLKA
+1259 PYMQLVHLPRYLKA
-1273 IAMRIDKLRA
+1273 IAMRIDKLRS
-1283 NPSRDAQCQKDWESV
+1283 NPGRDAQCQKDWESV

-1303 KLVQASRG
+1303 KLMQGKKGVA
-1311 SSAYAMSEDQALAD
+1311 AYAMAEDQALTD

>member
-1 MQEPINQQKPKASPA
+1 VQEPINQQKPKAISKP
-16 TVPASN
+16 VPASN
-22 TPRRLEIRFPE
+22 TSRKLEIRFPE
-33 ELPVSGQRQ
+33 ELPASSQRQ
-42 IIKDAL
+42 IISEAL
-48 SSHQVVIVCGETGS
+48 QSHQVVIVCGETGS
-62 GKTTQLPKICLDLGR
+62 GKTTQLPKICLELGR
-77 GTINGGRLIGHTQPR
+77 GTINGGKLIGHTQPR

-99 AKRIAQELGTPIG
+99 AKRIAQELGSPLG

-118 VRFADKTSQGAS
+118 VRFADKTSNTSS

-189 SATIDAKR
+189 SATIDANR
-197 FSDHFTLNGKSA
+197 FSEHFSINGKVA

-221 EQRYEPLEPDAK
+221 EQRYSPLEPDAK
-233 PDGKKESKEAKEI
+233 PDGKKESKLAKEI
-246 PDAVAEAI
+246 PDAVAEEI
-254 ANVWREGAAGA
+254 ANVWREGASGS

-280 CAEVLRKDHALQQR
+280 CAEVLRKDHVLQQR
-294 FHPEILSLFARQSV
+294 FHPEILTLFARQSV
-308 PEQERVFNPGNGRRI
+308 AEQERVFSAGNGRRI

-337 NIRYVVD
+337 NIRYVID

-390 YSEQDYLSRPKF
+390 YSEQDYQGRAKF

-415 LLRMSSLRL
+415 LLRMSALRL
-424 PRIQEFPFIDK
+424 PRIQNFPFIDK

-454 VYDEAA
+454 ELDDQSNGDAN
-460 AGHDKDMSS
+460 DINQ
-469 SFKLTPTGKQLA
+469 SFKLTTIGKQLA

-498 QNALREV
+498 QNALKEV
-505 TIIASALATQDP
+505 AIIASALATQDP
-517 RDRPMDQAAAAD
+517 RERPMDQAGAAD

-543 SFVKLWDWYQAAL
+543 SFVKLWNWYQDAL

-589 HTMLGEKGWKENP
+589 HTMLGEKGWKENALP
-602 SAATYEQVHLSLL
+602 ATYEQVHLSLL

-637 TGGYIGARGIR
+637 TGSYIGARGIR

-666 AGELQETNRM
+666 AGELQETSRM

-687 WVEKVA
+687 WVERVA

-706 DSRQGEVMAFERGTL
+706 DNRQGEVMAFERGTL

-728 GRRVRYESHNPE
+728 GRRVRYEPHNLE
-740 EARELFIKQA
+740 EARELFIRQA

-757 GRMDTPALMRET
+757 GRMDTPALQREA
-769 EADARKKY
+769 EADAKKKY
-777 PGSFEFFWHNR
+777 PNLFGFFWHNHR
-788 KLIKEIEALEHRSR
+788 LIKEIEALEHRSR

-815 FYDSRIPKEV
+815 FYESRIPKSV
-825 LSREGMK
+825 CSREK
-832 AWLKKSS
+832 LLAWLKKDI
-839 RGEGGDEEAADHLLR
+839 ELDPQLR

-868 TVDRYPKKMM
+868 TVDRYPKKML
-878 VGGSELT
+878 VGGAELSLT
-885 LAYHFEPG
+885 YHFEPG
-893 NPKDGVTLVVPLTLL
+893 SPKDGVTLVVPLTQL

-915 CEWLVPGMCEEKIQ
+915 CEWLVPGMCEEKAL
-929 LLLKSLPQKL
+929 LLLKTLPQKL

-946 PEYAKSFLERMLAE
+946 PEYAKSFLERKLDQ
-960 KQFGVGDFLDS
+960 KQFGAGDFLDS
-971 LITDIRK
+971 LMADVRQ

-984 KRTDFRPESLPLHS
+984 KRTDFRPEALPLHCS
-998 TMNFRLVDEHGRQ
+998 MNFRLIDEHGRQ
-1011 LELERNL
+1011 LEVERNL
-1018 SRLRAEHGETARSA
+1018 ARLRSEYGESARSA

-1038 QAVQEELAADSPAN
+1038 ETVQTELGIETIQAKAQVS
-1052 NSHTAPKTSQS
+1052 STTSS
-1063 GNASPVKNVE
+1063 KEASRKVE
-1073 QGGYRSWD
+1073 QDGYRSWE

-1090 IQKGNRTLFG
+1090 IQKGNQTLFG
-1100 YPALVDRTETCDLE
+1100 YPALVDQNDYVDLE
-1114 VFDDLLEARKHHWL
+1114 VFDDLQEARKHHWQ
-1128 GLRRLFALSNKDT
+1128 GLRRLFILANKDT
-1141 IKALQ
+1141 YKALQ
-1146 KQLPGIRE
+1146 KQLPGLRE

-1161 VGSVDSLIE
+1161 IGSVEGLVE

-1176 LERAFMNDPLPV
+1176 IERAFMSEDLPISAEQF
-1188 NADEFSER
+1188 NQR
-1196 LQAGK
+1196 LLAGK
-1201 PRLALIA
+1201 PRLSLIA
-1208 QEIAKHALAALQAH
+1208 QEISKHALSALQAN
-1222 ADLLKKLAQAKAAS
+1222 AELQKKLAQAKAAS
-1236 ATAYADIQNQIQG
+1236 PSAYADIQAQLQA
-1249 LISTR
+1249 LI
-1254 FVSDA
+1254 FPKLVSEI
-1259 PYGQLVHFPRYLKA
+1259 PYAQLVHLPRYLKA
-1273 IAMRIDKLRA
+1273 IAMRIDKLRS

-1303 KLVQASRG
+1303 KLLQGNRG
-1311 SSAYAMSEDQALAD
+1311 SASYALSEDQGLRD

>member
-1 MQEPINQQKPKASPA
+1 MPKP
-16 TVPASN
+16 VPASN
-22 TPRRLEIRFPE
+22 TSRRLEIRFPE

-48 SSHQVVIVCGETGS
+48 QSHQVVIVCGETGS

-77 GTINGGRLIGHTQPR
+77 GTINGGKLIGHTQPR

-99 AKRIAQELGTPIG
+99 AKRIAQELGSPIG

-118 VRFADKTSQGAS
+118 VRFADKTSHTAS

-142 TQRDPQLRAY
+142 TQRDPQLKAY

-189 SATIDAKR
+189 SATIDAQR
-197 FSDHFTLNGKSA
+197 FAEHFAINGKVA

-221 EQRYEPLEPDAK
+221 EQRYSPLEPDAK
-233 PDGKKESKEAKEI
+233 PDGKKESKAAKEI
-246 PDAVAEAI
+246 PDAVTEEI
-254 ANVWREGAAGA
+254 ANLWREGAAGA

-280 CAEVLRKDHALQQR
+280 CAEALRKDHVLQQR

-308 PEQERVFNPGNGRRI
+308 AEQERVFNPGNGRRI

-337 NIRYVVD
+337 NIRYVID

-380 RVSDGICIRL
+380 RVSDGTCIRL
-390 YSEQDYLSRPKF
+390 YSELDYQGRPKF

-424 PRIQEFPFIDK
+424 PKIQHFPFIDK
-435 PLGRAIAD
+435 PLGRAIVD

-454 VYDEAA
+454 EFDDSDT
-460 AGHDKDMSS
+460 GDGKDINN
-469 SFKLTPTGKQLA
+469 SFKLTAIGKQLA
-481 DLPLDPR
+481 ELPLDPR
-488 IGRMLLAAKE
+488 IGRILLSAKE
-498 QNALREV
+498 QNALKEV

-543 SFVKLWDWYQAAL
+543 SFVKLWNWYQDAL

-566 NLCRSKFLS
+566 NLCKSKFLS

-589 HTMLGEKGWKENP
+589 HTMLGEKGWKEN
-602 SAATYEQVHLSLL
+602 SLAATYEQVHLSLL

-623 KKEEDEKSQERGSK
+623 KKEEDEKSQDRNSK
-637 TGGYIGARGIR
+637 TGGYVGARGIR

-687 WVEKVA
+687 WVEQVA

-706 DSRQGEVMAFERGTL
+706 DNRQGEVLAFERGTL

-728 GRRVRYESHNPE
+728 GRRVRYEPHNPD
-740 EARELFIKQA
+740 EARELFIRQA
-750 LVQEEMF
+750 LVQEELF
-757 GRMDTPALMRET
+757 GRMDTPALQRET
-769 EADARKKY
+769 EADAKKKY
-777 PGSFEFFWHNR
+777 PGLFNFFWHNR
-788 KLIKEIEALEHRSR
+788 RLIKEIEALEHRSR

-815 FYDSRIPKEV
+815 FYESRIPKEIR
-825 LSREGMK
+825 SRDELK
-832 AWLKKSS
+832 SWLKK
-839 RGEGGDEEAADHLLR
+839 EVELDNQLR
-854 LAKADLMR
+854 LEKADLMR

-878 VGGSELT
+878 VGGAELSLT
-885 LAYHFEPG
+885 YHFEPG
-893 NPKDGVTLVVPLTLL
+893 SPKDGVTLVVPLTQL

-915 CEWLVPGMCEEKIQ
+915 SEWLVPGMCEEKVL

-946 PEYAKSFLERMLAE
+946 PDYAKSFLERMLEE

-971 LITDIRK
+971 LIGDIRK

-998 TMNFRLVDEHGRQ
+998 SMNFRLIDEHGRQ
-1011 LELERNL
+1011 LEVERNL
-1018 SRLRAEHGETARSA
+1018 ARLRSEYGETARSA

-1038 QAVQEELAADSPAN
+1038 ETAQVELGVELAPRLDGSKPAIDK
-1052 NSHTAPKTSQS
+1052 ARQ
-1063 GNASPVKNVE
+1063 VE
-1073 QGGYRSWD
+1073 QGGYRTWE

-1100 YPALVDRTETCDLE
+1100 YPALVDHGDYCDLE
-1114 VFDDLLEARKHHWL
+1114 VFDDLLEARKQHQF
-1128 GLRRLFALSNKDT
+1128 GLRRLFALNNKDT
-1141 IKALQ
+1141 LKALQ

-1161 VGSVDSLIE
+1161 VGSVEGLIE

-1176 LERAFMNDPLPV
+1176 LERAFMIDPLPI
-1188 NADEFSER
+1188 NPEQFAER

-1201 PRLALIA
+1201 ARLALIA
-1208 QEIAKHALAALQAH
+1208 QEISRHALNALQAH
-1222 ADLLKKLAQAKAAS
+1222 ADLQKKIAQAKAAS
-1236 ATAYADIQNQIQG
+1236 PSAYADIQTQMQA
-1249 LISTR
+1249 LIFPK
-1254 FVSDA
+1254 FVA
-1259 PYGQLVHFPRYLKA
+1259 EIPYGQLVHVPRYLKA
-1273 IAMRIDKLRA
+1273 IAMRIDKLRT

-1303 KLVQASRG
+1303 KLLQGNRG
-1311 SSAYAMSEDQALAD
+1311 SASYAMTEDQALQD

-1345 TPMSLKRLE
+1345 SPMSLKRLE

>member
-1 MQEPINQQKPKASPA
+1 MQEPINQQKPKAISKP
-16 TVPASN
+16 VPASN
-22 TPRRLEIRFPE
+22 TPRKLEIRFPE
-33 ELPVSGQRQ
+33 ELPVSSQRQ
-42 IIKDAL
+42 IISKAL
-48 SSHQVVIVCGETGS
+48 QSHQVVIVCGETGS
-62 GKTTQLPKICLDLGR
+62 GKTTQLPKICLELGR
-77 GTINGGRLIGHTQPR
+77 GAINGGKLIGHTQPR

-99 AKRIAQELGTPIG
+99 AKRIAQELGSPIG

-118 VRFADKTSQGAS
+118 VRFADKTSPGAS

-197 FSDHFTLNGKSA
+197 FSEHFSINGKVA

-221 EQRYEPLEPDAK
+221 EQRYAPLEPDAK
-233 PDGKKESKEAKEI
+233 PDGKKESKLAKEI
-246 PDAVAEAI
+246 PDAVAEEI
-254 ANVWREGAAGA
+254 ANVWREGASGS

-280 CAEVLRKDHALQQR
+280 CAEVLRKDHVLQQR
-294 FHPEILSLFARQSV
+294 FHPEILTLFARQSV
-308 PEQERVFNPGNGRRI
+308 AEQERVFSAGNGRRI

-337 NIRYVVD
+337 NIRYVID

-390 YSEQDYLSRPKF
+390 YSEQDYLGRAKF

-415 LLRMSSLRL
+415 LLRMSALRL
-424 PRIQEFPFIDK
+424 PRIQNFPFIDK

-454 VYDEAA
+454 ELDDQSNGDAN
-460 AGHDKDMSS
+460 DINQ
-469 SFKLTPTGKQLA
+469 SFKLTTIGKQLA

-498 QNALREV
+498 QNALKEV
-505 TIIASALATQDP
+505 AIIASALATQDP
-517 RDRPMDQAAAAD
+517 RERPMDQAGAAD
-529 QAHLQFADERSEFL
+529 HAHLQFADERSEFL
-543 SFVKLWDWYQAAL
+543 SFVKLWNWYQDAL

-589 HTMLGEKGWKENP
+589 HTMLGEKGWKENALP
-602 SAATYEQVHLSLL
+602 ATYEQVHLSLL

-637 TGGYIGARGIR
+637 TGGYVGARGIR

-666 AGELQETNRM
+666 AGELQETSRM

-687 WVEKVA
+687 WVERVA

-706 DSRQGEVMAFERGTL
+706 DNRQGEVMAFERGTL

-728 GRRVRYESHNPE
+728 GRRVRYEPHNLE
-740 EARELFIKQA
+740 EARELFIRQA

-757 GRMDTPALMRET
+757 GRMDTPALQREA
-769 EADARKKY
+769 EADAKKKY
-777 PGSFEFFWHNR
+777 PNLFGFFWHNR
-788 KLIKEIEALEHRSR
+788 RLIKEIEALEHRSR

-815 FYDSRIPKEV
+815 FYESRIPKSAC
-825 LSREGMK
+825 SREK
-832 AWLKKSS
+832 LLAWLKKDI
-839 RGEGGDEEAADHLLR
+839 ELDPQLR

-868 TVDRYPKKMM
+868 TVDRYPKKML
-878 VGGSELT
+878 VGGAELSLT
-885 LAYHFEPG
+885 YHFEPG
-893 NPKDGVTLVVPLTLL
+893 SPKDGVTLVVPLTQL

-915 CEWLVPGMCEEKIQ
+915 CEWLVPGMCEEKAL
-929 LLLKSLPQKL
+929 LLLKTLPQKL

-946 PEYAKSFLERMLAE
+946 PEYAKSFLERQLDQ
-960 KQFGVGDFLDS
+960 KQFGAGDFLDS
-971 LITDIRK
+971 LMADVRL

-984 KRTDFRPESLPLHS
+984 KRTDFRPEALPLHCS
-998 TMNFRLVDEHGRQ
+998 MNFRLIDEHGRQ
-1011 LELERNL
+1011 LEVERNL
-1018 SRLRAEHGETARSA
+1018 ARLRSEYGESARSA

-1038 QAVQEELAADSPAN
+1038 ETAQTELGIETIQAKAQVSTTNLLKD
-1052 NSHTAPKTSQS
+1052 
-1063 GNASPVKNVE
+1063 ASRKVE
-1073 QGGYRSWD
+1073 QGGYRSWE

-1090 IQKGNRTLFG
+1090 IQKGNQTLFG
-1100 YPALVDRTETCDLE
+1100 YPALVDRNDYVDLE
-1114 VFDDLLEARKHHWL
+1114 VFDDLQEARKHHWQ
-1128 GLRRLFALSNKDT
+1128 GLRRLFILANKDT
-1141 IKALQ
+1141 YKALQ
-1146 KQLPGIRE
+1146 KQLPGLRE

-1161 VGSVDSLIE
+1161 VGSVEGLVE

-1176 LERAFMNDPLPV
+1176 IERAFMSEDLPV
-1188 NADEFSER
+1188 SAEQFNQR
-1196 LQAGK
+1196 LLAGK
-1201 PRLALIA
+1201 PRLSLIA
-1208 QEIAKHALAALQAH
+1208 QEISKHALSALQAN
-1222 ADLLKKLAQAKAAS
+1222 ADLQKKLAQAKAAS
-1236 ATAYADIQNQIQG
+1236 PSAYTDIQAQLQA
-1249 LISTR
+1249 LI
-1254 FVSDA
+1254 FPKLVSEI
-1259 PYGQLVHFPRYLKA
+1259 PYAQLVHLPRYLKA
-1273 IAMRIDKLRA
+1273 IALRIDKLRS

-1303 KLVQASRG
+1303 KLLQGNRG
-1311 SSAYAMSEDQALAD
+1311 SASYALSEDQGLRD

>member
-1 MQEPINQQKPKASPA
+1 MQEPINQQKPKPISKP
-16 TVPASN
+16 VPASN
-22 TPRRLEIRFPE
+22 TGRRLEIRFPE

-42 IIKDAL
+42 LIKDAL
-48 SSHQVVIVCGETGS
+48 QSHQVVIVCGETGS

-77 GTINGGRLIGHTQPR
+77 GTINGGKLIGHTQPR

-99 AKRIAQELGTPIG
+99 AKRIAQELGSPIG

-118 VRFADKTSQGAS
+118 VRFADKTSHTAS
-130 IKLMTDGILLAE
+130 VKLMTDGILLAE
-142 TQRDPQLRAY
+142 TQRDPQLKAY

-189 SATIDAKR
+189 SATIDAQR
-197 FSDHFTLNGKSA
+197 FAEHFAINGKVA

-221 EQRYEPLEPDAK
+221 EQRYSPLEPDAK
-233 PDGKKESKEAKEI
+233 PDGKKESKTAKEI
-246 PDAVAEAI
+246 PDAVVEEI
-254 ANVWREGAAGA
+254 TKVWREGASGA

-280 CAEVLRKDHALQQR
+280 CAEALRKDHVLQQR
-294 FHPEILSLFARQSV
+294 FHPEVLSLFARQSV
-308 PEQERVFNPGNGRRI
+308 AEQERVFSPGNGRRI

-337 NIRYVVD
+337 NIRYVID

-380 RVSDGICIRL
+380 RVSDGICVRL

-424 PRIQEFPFIDK
+424 SKIQHFPFIDK

-454 VYDEAA
+454 EFDEAQ
-460 AGHDKDMSS
+460 AGDGKDINN
-469 SFKLTPTGKQLA
+469 SFKLTQIGKQLA

-498 QNALREV
+498 QNALKEV

-517 RDRPMDQAAAAD
+517 RERPMDQGAAAD

-543 SFVKLWDWYQAAL
+543 SFVKLWNWYQDAL

-589 HTMLGEKGWKENP
+589 HTMLGEKGWKENA
-602 SAATYEQVHLSLL
+602 SLATYEQVHLSLL

-623 KKEEDEKSQERGSK
+623 KKEEDEKSQDRNSK
-637 TGGYIGARGIR
+637 TGGYVGARGIR

-666 AGELQETNRM
+666 AGELQETSRM

-706 DSRQGEVMAFERGTL
+706 DNRQGEVLAFERGTL

-728 GRRVRYESHNPE
+728 GRRVRYEPHNPE
-740 EARELFIKQA
+740 EARELFIRQA

-757 GRMDTPALMRET
+757 GRMDTPALQRET
-769 EADARKKY
+769 EADAKKKY
-777 PGSFEFFWHNR
+777 PGSFGFFWHNR
-788 KLIKEIEALEHRSR
+788 RLIKEIEALEHRSR

-807 VDDDLLFA
+807 VDDELLFA
-815 FYDSRIPKEV
+815 FYESRIPQGV
-825 LSREGMK
+825 CNREDLK
-832 AWLKKSS
+832 VYLKKTPDLDSQ
-839 RGEGGDEEAADHLLR
+839 LR
-854 LAKADLMR
+854 LEKADLMR

-868 TVDRYPKKMM
+868 TVDRYPKVMK
-878 VGGSELT
+878 VGGAELNLT
-885 LAYHFEPG
+885 YHFEPG
-893 NPKDGVTLVVPLTLL
+893 SPKDGVTLVVPLAQL

-915 CEWLVPGMCEEKIQ
+915 CEWLVPGMCEEKIL
-929 LLLKSLPQKL
+929 LLLKTLPQKL

-946 PEYAKSFLERMLAE
+946 PDYAKSYLERKLDS

-971 LITDIRK
+971 LMDDIRK

-984 KRTDFRPESLPLHS
+984 KRTDFRPEALPLHS
-998 TMNFRLVDEHGRQ
+998 SMNFRLIDEHGRQ
-1011 LELERNL
+1011 LEVERNL
-1018 SRLRAEHGETARSA
+1018 ARLRSEYGQTARDA
-1032 FQAIAQ
+1032 FQAVAQ
-1038 QAVQEELAADSPAN
+1038 EAAQTELGIEPSAQTDAKPNAANKSEQARQ
-1052 NSHTAPKTSQS
+1052 
-1063 GNASPVKNVE
+1063 VE
-1073 QGGYRSWD
+1073 QGGYRSWE

-1100 YPALVDRTETCDLE
+1100 YPALIDRGEHCDLE
-1114 VFDDLLEARKHHWL
+1114 VFDDLLEARKQHTL
-1128 GLRRLFALSNKDT
+1128 GLRRLFALGNKDT
-1141 IKALQ
+1141 LKALQ
-1146 KQLPGIRE
+1146 KQLPGIRD

-1161 VGSVDSLIE
+1161 VGSVDGLIE

-1176 LERAFMNDPLPV
+1176 IDRAFMTEPLPN
-1188 NADEFSER
+1188 NAEQFAER
-1196 LQAGK
+1196 MQAGK

-1208 QEIAKHALAALQAH
+1208 QEISRHALAALQAY
-1222 ADLLKKLAQAKAAS
+1222 ADLQKKMAQAKAAS
-1236 ATAYADIQNQIQG
+1236 PSAYADIQSQVQG
-1249 LISTR
+1249 LIFPK
-1254 FVSDA
+1254 FVADI
-1259 PYGQLVHFPRYLKA
+1259 PYMQLVHVPRYLKG
-1273 IAMRIDKLRA
+1273 IAMRIDKLRS
-1283 NPSRDAQCQKDWESV
+1283 NPARDAQCQKDWESV

-1303 KLVQASRG
+1303 KLIQGNKG
-1311 SSAYAMSEDQALAD
+1311 STYAINEDQALVD